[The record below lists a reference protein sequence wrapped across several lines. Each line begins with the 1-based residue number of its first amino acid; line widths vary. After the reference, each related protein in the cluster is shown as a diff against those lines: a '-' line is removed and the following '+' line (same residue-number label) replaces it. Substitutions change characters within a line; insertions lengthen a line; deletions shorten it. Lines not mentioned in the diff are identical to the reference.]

1 MNKRYPLS
9 KSEQGLYISSLNS
22 GDAYNLANTINLGKD
37 VSLEKVNKALNAVFE
52 AHPYLFTV
60 LSIDEEGNISKH
72 IESEEIKLKLEEVK
86 EVKIDSKPYELLEKH
101 LYRFKL
107 YKVGGEFVFYF
118 DFHHIIMDGSSIHI
132 FVTDFLAAL
141 EGKVLE
147 KEKVDA
153 NEYSLKEVEDLKS
166 KNYKDAKDYYE
177 KLVGGVETDSTPVED
192 KQDKDVAWGN
202 IRVPLKVTDKEVKEL
217 TKKLKIKTS
226 TFFLSTFSYLLSKIN
241 MENESLFI
249 TVHNGRDESV
259 AHSVGSYIKTY
270 PLYLNYEDED
280 KVSNYLLKTNKQVI
294 KSVKNNVYPFAD
306 MNKDLGVSAD
316 VLFAY
321 QGDYFYSGEYKGK
334 LLEVKPLLRKDGKEK
349 LSVELHRLEGKYIIW
364 VEYRADLYN
373 ESTIKH
379 IIKMFE
385 VVMKEFLKK
394 EKLIDINLVDEE
406 EEKLLDSFNK
416 TNFPYIEDGK
426 TLLDDFLDVVK
437 KHPNE
442 IAVVFKDKKYTYKE
456 VDEISTRIA
465 NELIRLGAK
474 KEKVVSIL
482 VKKSEYIALASLGVI
497 KSGAAYQPLD
507 PTYPKDR
514 LTFMVKDSSAI
525 ILIRDRDLNDL
536 VDDFKGKELFTDELL
551 SLKDNSEIKTRPS
564 PKDLFIMLY
573 TSGST
578 GVPKGVMLEHGNI
591 FSFVRYYRQEFN
603 LGVGCSNAA
612 YASYGFDADM
622 MDLYPS
628 LTSGATVYIIP
639 DEMRLNL
646 VELGEYY
653 NKNKITHAFMT
664 TQVGRQFASE
674 IEVKS
679 LKYFAVGG
687 EKLVPMDPPKGY
699 KFYNLYGPTEG
710 TVFCTLQLVDK
721 YYHRIPIGKCLSDY
735 KIYVLD
741 KNKKRLPV
749 LTSGELYI
757 SGPQVARGYLNREKE
772 NNEAFL
778 TNWFTKEEKFEK
790 LYKTGDIVRLLEDG
804 TIDFIGR
811 KDGQVKIRGFRVEL
825 SEVEK
830 VIRDYKDIKDATVKD
845 FTDPSGVKYIVAYV
859 VSDKKIN
866 VEDLNNFILEQKPP
880 YMVPAYTMQI
890 DKIPLNQNQKV
901 NKRALP
907 VPELKVEEM
916 IAPRNSDEQD
926 IFDILKSVL
935 GHDQFGVTN
944 DIFEVGLT
952 SVSSIRFTILLS
964 KKYNKSVDNGDLKAH
979 PTISSLAEFLANKEE
994 DKTYEVLDEYPLTKT
1009 QEGIFVECVSKANS
1023 TNYNIPYLFKLD
1035 KKMDLVKLKDAV
1047 AKAIDNHPYLK
1058 SILHMNDNG
1067 DILARRNNNPAKVEI
1082 IKKDIDIKSLVR
1094 PFAILDSTLYR
1105 VEIYEGKEN
1114 YLFLDFHHILC
1125 DGSSEAIIL
1134 GDIDKAYLGEELT
1147 PETYS
1152 GYEVALKE
1160 KDDLASDKLA
1170 KAKEYYNNVLK
1181 DVDGEYTLKKD
1192 LKVKEESKLKSID
1205 YELELDN
1212 ELVSKFVESNKLT
1225 NNALFNFAF
1234 AFTLSKFIYKDDS
1247 LYETIY
1253 NGRKSS
1259 KVMNSVSMFVKTLP
1273 VYIKY
1278 QEEDLVLSKVKEM
1291 QELLSG
1297 LEENDLY
1304 SFGDVASDYNLKAD
1318 IIFAY
1323 QGDNFN
1329 FDSIGG
1335 LKVTPILLES
1345 DTPKSDFGLDIF
1357 LENNKYRA
1365 HFEWDEAVYNDA
1377 TIDSF
1382 KRLYE
1387 LVLNELL
1394 AKKNIKDI
1402 NCLPEFDKKEYEK
1415 FNQTEVEIPKDITV
1429 NKLVEKQAKEKP
1441 DKVAVVAK
1449 NGKLTYK
1456 ELNENANKV
1465 ANKLLELGVK
1475 LADCVIM
1482 FMPRIKE
1489 AYVVRQGI
1497 VKSGGAFVPVD
1508 PKYPDD
1514 RVSYII
1520 TDSGSKL
1527 LISTK
1532 EIIEQKKDLI
1542 KATKVKA
1549 LAIEDILT
1557 SKEIKNPDV
1566 KIPQTSMAYVIYTSG
1581 STGRPKGVMIAH
1593 SNLLNYVLDGSNLAT
1608 IRYREIGDSCVSCS
1622 FASLS
1627 FDASL
1632 QEEFVPLTH
1641 GYTAVIASEEEIENP
1656 MLLAK
1661 TLKDNHVKMMF
1672 MTPSFVSNL
1681 LDIDVFVDALKGFEC
1696 LDMGAE
1702 AVPMELCNR
1711 LRSLGVKAK
1720 ILNGYGPTETTITA
1734 TYSLVED
1741 KYMTIGTPVANTK
1754 AYILDK
1760 HGHLL
1765 PTNAI
1770 GDLTLAGE
1778 SVGLG
1783 YLGMADKTKEAFIEV
1798 NGLRAYRSG
1807 DMARINSEGHVE
1819 FFGRLDNQVKLR
1831 GLRVELDE
1839 IERVLNS
1846 YESVT
1851 RSIILVK
1858 PSEEGDYLAA
1868 YFTASTKVDKDAL
1881 LEHMAKYLT
1890 PYMVPKVVMQL
1901 DKFPLTPNGKIDKKS
1916 LPEIEV
1922 KVEQKEVKSASNEL
1936 EEKLLSLF
1944 KKALNKNNVG
1954 VDDDFFELGGTSLS
1968 VSKVAMLALN
1978 MGLPI
1983 AYGDVFEYSTVLEL
1997 EKHINEVNGTPV
2009 SETPAKEEK
2018 AEAKASTELG
2028 SLSHNVVSEVN
2039 DVIADY
2045 KVKKVL
2051 LTGSTGFLGIH
2062 ILKELLDQKIET
2074 IALIRGGKLD
2084 PKDRLL
2090 GLLAYYFDSPL
2101 TEEVDKY
2108 VTIVDGDVTD
2118 ETLYDKL
2125 KDFDFNLI
2133 INSAAI
2139 VKHFANDDIIE
2150 RVNVG
2155 GVTNLIKIAKKKSVR
2170 LVQISTLSV
2179 AGENIDQKFA
2189 PSFRMKEDMLD
2200 FGQDVSNKYVH
2211 SKFDAEKA
2219 LLEAVDKDGLD
2230 GKIIR
2235 VGNLMS
2241 RQKDGEFQA
2250 NSITNGFMRDL
2261 KGYATLHKFPV
2272 NSMDVEVDFSPID
2285 EVAKTIL
2292 LLSKTPSKFTVFH
2305 SANSHMVQMGDIIY
2319 VLNELGF
2326 EIEVVSDD
2334 DFVKSMKE
2342 MMLDESKSMLVSS
2355 LISYSSSDMH
2365 THSFILSDNE
2375 FTNKSLYHL
2384 GYKWPITD
2392 YQYLKNAIESL
2403 DTLGFFERTDL

>member
-1 MNKRYPLS
+1 MNKFYPLS
-9 KSEQGLYISSLNS
+9 KSEQGLYISSLSS
-22 GDAYNLANTINLGKD
+22 GDAYNLAHTVNLGKD
-37 VSLEKVNKALNAVFE
+37 VTLKKVSDALKKVCD
-52 AHPYLFTV
+52 AHPYIFTI
-60 LSIDEEGNISKH
+60 LSIDESGNIVKH
-72 IESEEIKLKLEEVK
+72 IEKEEIKLELEEVK
-86 EVKIDSKPYELLEKH
+86 VVKITSLPYELLNKH
-101 LYRFKL
+101 LYRYKL
-107 YKVGGEFVFYF
+107 YKVKDEYIFYF

-132 FVTDFLAAL
+132 FINDFFAAL
-141 EGKVLE
+141 EN
-147 KEKVDA
+147 KELTKEESDA
-153 NEYSLKEVEDLKS
+153 NDFSEREAKSLKS
-166 KNYKDAKDYYE
+166 KQYQEAKEYYE
-177 KLVGGVETDSTPVED
+177 KLVGGIETDSTPVED
-192 KQDKDVAWGN
+192 KQDKEVSYAN
-202 IRVPLKVTDKEVKEL
+202 IRKEIKITDKEVKSL

-226 TFFLSTFSYLLSKIN
+226 SFFLSAFSYLLSKIN
-241 MENESLFI
+241 MENESLFL
-249 TVHNGRDESV
+249 TVNNGRDESV
-259 AHSVGSYIKTY
+259 NHSFGSYVKTY
-270 PLYLNYEDED
+270 PLYLNYQDED
-280 KVSNYLLKTNKQVI
+280 KISDYLKKTNDEVI
-294 KSVKNNVYPFAD
+294 ENVKHNTYPFTD

-321 QGDYFYSGEYKGK
+321 QGDYFYSGTYQNKDI
-334 LLEVKPLLRKDGKEK
+334 EVTPLSRKDGKEK
-349 LSVELHRLEGKYIIW
+349 LSIELHRLGEKYLIW
-364 VEYRADLYN
+364 VEYRSDLYLEN
-373 ESTIKH
+373 TINH
-379 IIKMFE
+379 LIKE
-385 VVMKEFLKK
+385 YEIVLSEFLKK
-394 EKLIDINLVDEE
+394 EKMIDIDLLDKEE
-406 EEKLLDSFNK
+406 IKLLDSFNK
-416 TNFPYIEDGK
+416 TNFPYIEENK
-426 TLLDDFLDVVK
+426 TILDDFLEVVK

-442 IAVVFKDKKYTYKE
+442 VAVVFKDKKYTYKE
-456 VDEISTRIA
+456 VDQISTRIA

-482 VKKSEYIALASLGVI
+482 TKKSEYIVLASLGVI

-507 PTYPKDR
+507 PSYPKDR

-525 ILIRDRDLNDL
+525 ILIREKELDDL
-536 VDDFKGKELFTDELL
+536 VDDFKGHTIFTEDLL
-551 SLKDNSEIKTRPS
+551 SLKDDREIKTRPS

-591 FSFVRYYRQEFN
+591 FSFCRYYRQEFN
-603 LGVGCSNAA
+603 LGVGSRNAA

-653 NKNKITHAFMT
+653 NQNKITHAFMT
-664 TQVGRQFASE
+664 TQVGRQFISE

-679 LKYFAVGG
+679 LKYFMVGG
-687 EKLVPMDPPKGY
+687 EKLVPMDPPKGV
-699 KFYNLYGPTEG
+699 KFFNLYGPTEG
-710 TVFCTLQLVDK
+710 TVFCTAQEVK
-721 YYHRIPIGKCLSDY
+721 ENYHRIPIGKCLTDY

-741 KNKKRLPV
+741 KNKKRLPI

-772 NNEAFL
+772 NKEAFL
-778 TNWFTKEEKFEK
+778 TNFIDKEEKFER

-830 VIRDYKDIKDATVKD
+830 VIRDYPNIKDATVKD

-859 VSDKKIN
+859 VSDKKID
-866 VEDLNNFILEQKPP
+866 VESLNSFILERKPP

-907 VPELKVEEM
+907 VPELKVEEI
-916 IAPRNSDEQD
+916 IAPRNKDEQE
-926 IFDILKSVL
+926 IFDILKDIL

-964 KKYNKSVDNGDLKAH
+964 KKYDKSVDNADLKEN
-979 PTISSLAEFLANKEE
+979 PTIASLASFLANKEE
-994 DKTYEVLDEYPLTKT
+994 EKTYEIREEYPLSKT
-1009 QEGIFVECVSKANS
+1009 QEGIFVECVSKVNS

-1035 KKMDLVKLKDAV
+1035 KKIDLNKLKEAV
-1047 AKAIDNHPYLK
+1047 EKAIDNHPYLK
-1058 SILHMNDNG
+1058 SILYMNDNG
-1067 DILARRNNNPAKVEI
+1067 DILAKRNKEKAKVEL
-1082 IKKDIDIKSLVR
+1082 IKEEIDIKKLVR
-1094 PFAILDSTLYR
+1094 PFSILNSILYR
-1105 VEIYEGKEN
+1105 VEIYEGKDN

-1134 GDIDKAYLGEELT
+1134 EDINKAYLGEELT
-1147 PETYS
+1147 SESFT

-1160 KDDLASDKLA
+1160 KEDLASDKLE
-1170 KAKEYYNNVLK
+1170 KAKTFYNNVLK
-1181 DVDGEYTLKKD
+1181 DVDGEYVLKKD
-1192 LKVKEESKLKSID
+1192 LKVLDESKLESVD
-1205 YELELDN
+1205 VTLSLDN
-1212 ELVSKFVESNKLT
+1212 EKVKEFINKNKLT

-1234 AFTLSKFIYKDDS
+1234 AFSLSKFIYKEEA

-1259 KVMNSVSMFVKTLP
+1259 KVMNTVSMLVKTLP
-1273 VYIKY
+1273 VFIKY
-1278 QEEDLVLSKVKEM
+1278 NDEESVLNKLNEM
-1291 QELLSG
+1291 KELLSN
-1297 LEENDLY
+1297 LEENDIY
-1304 SFGDVASDYNLKAD
+1304 SFGDIANDYNLKAN

-1329 FDSIGG
+1329 FEKIGG
-1335 LKVTPILLES
+1335 YKVTPILMES
-1345 DTPKSDFGLDIF
+1345 ETPKSDFGLDIF
-1357 LENNKYRA
+1357 LEDNKYRA
-1365 HFEWDEAVYNDA
+1365 HYEWDTSIYNKE

-1382 KRLYE
+1382 NRLYE

-1394 AKKNIKDI
+1394 TKKSVGEINTLPTYDEEFLKKN
-1402 NCLPEFDKKEYEK
+1402 NA
-1415 FNQTEVEIPKDITV
+1415 TEVEVENKTV
-1429 NKLVEKQAKEKP
+1429 NILLEEQVNKHPNKI
-1441 DKVAVVAK
+1441 AVIAK
-1449 NGKLTYK
+1449 NGKLTYQ
-1456 ELNENANKV
+1456 ELNSGANKV
-1465 ANKLLELGVK
+1465 AHSLLDNEVK
-1475 LADCVIM
+1475 LGECVIM

-1489 AYVVRQGI
+1489 AYIVRQGI

-1520 TDSGSKL
+1520 SNSGSKY

-1532 EIIEQKKDLI
+1532 DIIKEKQALI
-1542 KATKVKA
+1542 KEAKVKA
-1549 LAIEDILT
+1549 LAIEDILEN
-1557 SKEIKNPDV
+1557 KNDKNPNV
-1566 KIPQTSMAYVIYTSG
+1566 KIPLSSLAYVIYTSG

-1593 SNLLNYVLDGSNLAT
+1593 KNLANYVSDGSNLAT
-1608 IRYREIGDSCVSCS
+1608 HAYRDIGEECVSCS

-1632 QEEFVPLTH
+1632 QEEFIPLTH

-1661 TLKDNHVKMMF
+1661 TLKENKVKFMF

-1681 LDIDVFVDALKGFEC
+1681 LDIDVFVEALKGFKY

-1711 LRSLGVKAK
+1711 LRNLGVNAN

-1734 TYSLVED
+1734 TYSLVKD
-1741 KYMTIGTPVANTK
+1741 KYMTIGKPVANTK
-1754 AYILDK
+1754 TYILDK
-1760 HGHLL
+1760 KGHLL

-1770 GDLTLAGE
+1770 GDLTIAGE

-1783 YLGMADKTKEAFIEV
+1783 YLGMIEKTKEVFIEI
-1798 NGLRAYRSG
+1798 NGIKAYRSG
-1807 DMARINSEGHVE
+1807 DMARINSEGNIE

-1846 YESVT
+1846 YKSVT

-1858 PSEEGDYLAA
+1858 QSQVEGDYLAA
-1868 YFTASTKVDKDAL
+1868 YFTASTQVDKDDL
-1881 LEHMAKYLT
+1881 LNHMSKYLT

-1916 LPEIEV
+1916 LPEIEM
-1922 KVEQKEVKSASNEL
+1922 KVEHKEVKKANNEL

-1944 KKALNKNNVG
+1944 KKALGKEEVG
-1954 VDDDFFELGGTSLS
+1954 VDDDFFEMGGTSLS

-1983 AYGDVFEYSTVLEL
+1983 AYGDVFDHSTVLEL
-1997 EKHINEVNGTPV
+1997 EEYIASISGGKV
-2009 SETPAKEEK
+2009 ETKEEKKEEK
-2018 AEAKASTELG
+2018 AELS

-2039 DVIADY
+2039 DIKIDFE
-2045 KVKKVL
+2045 VKKVL

-2062 ILKELLDQKIET
+2062 ILKELLDQKVKVV
-2074 IALIRGGKLD
+2074 ALIRGGKLNA
-2084 PKDRLL
+2084 KDRLL

-2101 TEEVDKY
+2101 IDEVNEY
-2108 VTIVDGDVTD
+2108 VEIVDGDVTD
-2118 ETLYDKL
+2118 ESLYEKL
-2125 KDFDFNLI
+2125 KDYDFNLI

-2139 VKHFANDDIIE
+2139 VKHFANSDIIE
-2150 RVNVG
+2150 QVNVG
-2155 GVTNLIKIAKKKSVR
+2155 GVKNLINIAEKKGAR
-2170 LVQISTLSV
+2170 LIQISTLSV
-2179 AGENIDQKFA
+2179 AGENIDEKFA

-2219 LLEAVDKDGLD
+2219 LLTAVDEGKLD

-2261 KGYATLHKFPV
+2261 KGYATLKKYPV

-2285 EVAKTIL
+2285 EVAKTIIL
-2292 LLSKTPSKFTVFH
+2292 LAKTPSKFTVFH
-2305 SANSHMVQMGDIIY
+2305 SANSHMVQMGDIIA

-2326 EIEVVSDD
+2326 GIEVTPDD
-2334 DFVKSMKE
+2334 EFLASMKE

-2392 YQYLKNAIESL
+2392 YSYLKNAIESL
-2403 DTLGFFERTDL
+2403 ETLGFFERTDI

>member
-1 MNKRYPLS
+1 M
-9 KSEQGLYISSLNS
+9 
-22 GDAYNLANTINLGKD
+22 
-37 VSLEKVNKALNAVFE
+37 
-52 AHPYLFTV
+52 
-60 LSIDEEGNISKH
+60 
-72 IESEEIKLKLEEVK
+72 
-86 EVKIDSKPYELLEKH
+86 
-101 LYRFKL
+101 
-107 YKVGGEFVFYF
+107 
-118 DFHHIIMDGSSIHI
+118 
-132 FVTDFLAAL
+132 
-141 EGKVLE
+141 
-147 KEKVDA
+147 
-153 NEYSLKEVEDLKS
+153 
-166 KNYKDAKDYYE
+166 
-177 KLVGGVETDSTPVED
+177 
-192 KQDKDVAWGN
+192 
-202 IRVPLKVTDKEVKEL
+202 
-217 TKKLKIKTS
+217 
-226 TFFLSTFSYLLSKIN
+226 
-241 MENESLFI
+241 
-249 TVHNGRDESV
+249 
-259 AHSVGSYIKTY
+259 
-270 PLYLNYEDED
+270 
-280 KVSNYLLKTNKQVI
+280 
-294 KSVKNNVYPFAD
+294 
-306 MNKDLGVSAD
+306 
-316 VLFAY
+316 
-321 QGDYFYSGEYKGK
+321 
-334 LLEVKPLLRKDGKEK
+334 
-349 LSVELHRLEGKYIIW
+349 
-364 VEYRADLYN
+364 
-373 ESTIKH
+373 
-379 IIKMFE
+379 
-385 VVMKEFLKK
+385 
-394 EKLIDINLVDEE
+394 
-406 EEKLLDSFNK
+406 
-416 TNFPYIEDGK
+416 
-426 TLLDDFLDVVK
+426 DDFLDVVK
-437 KHPNE
+437 KYPDE
-442 IAVVFKDKKYTYKE
+442 VAVVFKDKKFTYKE
-456 VDEISTRIA
+456 VDQISTRIA

-482 VKKSEYIALASLGVI
+482 AKKSEYIVLASLGVI

-507 PTYPKDR
+507 PSYPKDR
-514 LTFMVKDSSAI
+514 LSFMVKDSSAI
-525 ILIRDRDLNDL
+525 ILIRDKELDDL
-536 VDDFKGKELFTDELL
+536 VENFNGEVVFTEDLL
-551 SLKDNSEIKTRPS
+551 SLKDDSEIKTRPS
-564 PKDLFIMLY
+564 PEDLFIMLY

-591 FSFVRYYRQEFN
+591 FAFCRYYRQKFN
-603 LGVGCSNAA
+603 FGVGSRNAA

-622 MDLYPS
+622 MDLYPT

-653 NKNKITHAFMT
+653 NENKITHAFMT
-664 TQVGRQFASE
+664 TQVGRQFISE

-679 LKYFAVGG
+679 LKYFMVGG
-687 EKLVPMDPPKGY
+687 EKLVPMDPPKGV
-699 KFYNLYGPTEG
+699 KFYNIYGPTEG
-710 TVFCTLQLVDK
+710 TVFCTEQKVEK
-721 YYHRIPIGKCLSDY
+721 YYHRIPIGKCLTDY

-741 KNKKRLPV
+741 KNKKRLPI

-778 TNWFTKEEKFEK
+778 KNWFTKEEKFQRI
-790 LYKTGDIVRLLEDG
+790 YKTGDIVRLLEDG

-830 VIRDYKDIKDATVKD
+830 VIRDFPGIKDATVKD
-845 FTDPSGVKYIVAYV
+845 FTDPSGVKFIVAYV
-859 VSDKKIN
+859 VSDSTVN
-866 VEDLNNFILEQKPP
+866 VEELNNFILERKPP

-890 DKIPLNQNQKV
+890 EKIPLNQNQKV

-907 VPELKVEEM
+907 VPELKVEEKVL
-916 IAPRNSDEQD
+916 PRNDDEQD
-926 IFDILKSVL
+926 IYNILKDIL

-944 DIFEVGLT
+944 DMFDVGLT

-964 KKYNKSVDNGDLKAH
+964 KKYNKSVDNGDLKSH
-979 PTISSLAEFLANKEE
+979 PTIASLAEFLSNKEE
-994 DKTYEVLDEYPLTKT
+994 DKSYEVLDEYPLTKT
-1009 QEGIFVECVSKANS
+1009 QEGIFVECVSKVNS

-1035 KKMDLVKLKDAV
+1035 KKMDLTKLKEAV
-1047 AKAIDNHPYLK
+1047 SKAIDNHPYLK
-1058 SILHMNDNG
+1058 SILYMNDNG
-1067 DILARRNNNPAKVEI
+1067 DILAKRNNEPAKVDI
-1082 IKKDIDIKSLVR
+1082 LKKEIDIKSLVR
-1094 PFAILDSTLYR
+1094 PFSILNSTLYR

-1160 KDDLASDKLA
+1160 KDDLASDKLEKA
-1170 KAKEYYNNVLK
+1170 KAFYQEVLK
-1181 DVDGEYTLKKD
+1181 DVDGEFTLKKD

-1205 YELELDN
+1205 FELELNDKSVQEYVN
-1212 ELVSKFVESNKLT
+1212 KNKLT

-1234 AFTLSKFIYKDDS
+1234 AFTLSKFIYKDDC

-1259 KVMNSVSMFVKTLP
+1259 KVMNTVSMLVKTLP

-1278 QEEDLVLSKVKEM
+1278 NEEDSILNKVNEM
-1291 QELLSG
+1291 KNLLSD

-1304 SFGDVASDYNLKAD
+1304 SFGDIASDYNLKAD
-1318 IIFAY
+1318 VIFAY

-1329 FDSIGG
+1329 FEEIGG
-1335 LKVTPILLES
+1335 HKVTPVLLES
-1345 DTPKSDFGLDIF
+1345 ETPKSDFGLDVF
-1357 LENNKYRA
+1357 LENGKYRA
-1365 HFEWDEAVYNDA
+1365 HFEWDEAVYNDE
-1377 TIDSF
+1377 TINSF

-1394 AKKNIKDI
+1394 VKNNIKDI
-1402 NCLPEFDKKEYEK
+1402 NCLSKYDEELYQK
-1415 FNQTEVEIPKDITV
+1415 FNQTEVKLPDITV
-1429 NKLVEKQAKEKP
+1429 NKLLESQAESKP
-1441 DKVAVVAK
+1441 NKVAVIAK

-1456 ELNENANKV
+1456 ELNESANKV
-1465 ANKLLELGVK
+1465 AHTLLDSGVK

-1514 RVSYII
+1514 RVNYII
-1520 TDSGSKL
+1520 TNSGSKF
-1527 LISTK
+1527 LISTR
-1532 EIIEQKKDLI
+1532 EIIEQKKELI
-1542 KATKVKA
+1542 KSTKVMA
-1549 LAIEDILT
+1549 LAIEDILD
-1557 SKEIKNPDV
+1557 SKKVNNPNV
-1566 KIPQTSMAYVIYTSG
+1566 NIPLTSMAYVIYTSG
-1581 STGRPKGVMIAH
+1581 STGRPKGVMISH
-1593 SNLLNYVLDGSNLAT
+1593 RNLVNYVSDGSNLAT
-1608 IRYREIGDSCVSCS
+1608 LYYREIGEECVSCS

-1641 GYTAVIASEEEIENP
+1641 GYTVVIASEEEIENP

-1661 TLKDNHVKMMF
+1661 TLIDNKVKYMF

-1681 LDIDVFVDALKGFEC
+1681 LDIDTFVAALKGFAY

-1711 LRSLGVKAK
+1711 LRSLGVNAN
-1720 ILNGYGPTETTITA
+1720 ILNGYGPTETTVTA
-1734 TYSLVED
+1734 TYGLVKD
-1741 KYMTIGTPVANTK
+1741 QYMTIGKPVGNTK
-1754 AYILDK
+1754 VYSLDK
-1760 HGHLL
+1760 HGHIL
-1765 PTNAI
+1765 PINAI
-1770 GDLTLAGE
+1770 GDLTIAGE

-1783 YLGMADKTKEAFIEV
+1783 YLAMPEKTKESFITV
-1798 NGLRAYRSG
+1798 NGDRAYRSG
-1807 DMARINSEGHVE
+1807 DMARINSEGNVE

-1846 YESVT
+1846 YPSVT

-1858 PSEEGDYLAA
+1858 QSAVEGDYLAA
-1868 YFTASTKVDKDAL
+1868 YFTASTSVDKDEL
-1881 LEHMAKYLT
+1881 LTHMAKYLT

-1922 KVEQKEVKSASNEL
+1922 KEEHKEIKAASNEL

-1944 KKALNKNNVG
+1944 KKALGKDNVG

-1983 AYGDVFEYSTVLEL
+1983 AYGDVFDHSTVLSL
-1997 EKHINEVNGTPV
+1997 EEYIN
-2009 SETPAKEEK
+2009 
-2018 AEAKASTELG
+2018 
-2028 SLSHNVVSEVN
+2028 SLSNDNAPVVSEKKEEADLSSLAHNIVDEVN
-2039 DVIADY
+2039 DIKVDFD
-2045 KVKKVL
+2045 VKKVL

-2062 ILKELLDQKIET
+2062 ILKELMDQHVDVV
-2074 IALIRGGKLD
+2074 ALIRGGKLN

-2101 TEEVDKY
+2101 DEMVEKY

-2125 KDFDFNLI
+2125 KDYDFNLI

-2139 VKHFANDDIIE
+2139 VKHFANSDIIE

-2155 GVTNLIKIAKKKSVR
+2155 GVKNLIEIAKKKEAR

-2179 AGENIDQKFA
+2179 AGENIDEKFPA
-2189 PSFRMKEDMLD
+2189 SFRMKEDMLD

-2219 LLEAVDKDGLD
+2219 LLEAVEKDGLD
-2230 GKIIR
+2230 GKVVR

-2241 RQKDGEFQA
+2241 RQSDGEFQA

-2292 LLSKTPSKFTVFH
+2292 LLAKTPKKFTVFH

-2326 EIEVVSDD
+2326 NIEVVSDD
-2334 DFVKSMKE
+2334 DFSKSMKE
-2342 MMLDESKSMLVSS
+2342 MMMDESKSMLVSS

-2375 FTNKSLYHL
+2375 FSNKSLYHL

-2392 YQYLKNAIESL
+2392 YDYLKNAIVSL
-2403 DTLGFFERTDL
+2403 ATLDFFNRTDV

>member
-1 MNKRYPLS
+1 MSKYYPLS
-9 KSEQGLYISSLNS
+9 NSEQGLYISSLTS
-22 GDAYNLANTINLGKD
+22 GDAYNLANTVNLGKD
-37 VSLEKVNKALNAVFE
+37 VNLKEVNDALIKVFN

-60 LSIDEEGNISKH
+60 LSIDDDGNIVKH
-72 IESEEIKLKLEEVK
+72 IEQEDIKVDLEEVK
-86 EVKIDSKPYELLEKH
+86 ELSIESKPYELLNNH

-107 YKVGGEFVFYF
+107 YKVKDEFIFYF
-118 DFHHIIMDGSSIHI
+118 DFHHILMDGSSLHI
-132 FVTDFLAAL
+132 FIDDFFKAL
-141 EGKVLE
+141 EGKELE
-147 KEKVDA
+147 VEKFDA
-153 NEYSLKEVEDLKS
+153 NENAIKEQKELKS
-166 KNYKDAKDYYE
+166 KKYLEAKDYYE
-177 KLVGGVETDSTPVED
+177 RLVGGVETDSTPVED
-192 KQDKDVAWGN
+192 KLDSEVSYGN
-202 IRVPLKVTDKEVKEL
+202 IRTPLLITDEEVKEL
-217 TKKLKIKTS
+217 TKKIGIKTS
-226 TFFLSTFSYLLSKIN
+226 SFFLSTFSYLLSKIN
-241 MENESLFI
+241 IENESLFL
-249 TVHNGRDESV
+249 TVHNGRDASLL
-259 AHSVGSYIKTY
+259 HSVGSYVKTY
-270 PLYLNYEDED
+270 PLYLTYQDED
-280 KVSNYLLKTNKQVI
+280 KISDYLLKTNDQVI
-294 KSVKNNVYPFAD
+294 NNVKNNVYPFSD
-306 MNKDLGVSAD
+306 MNKDLGLSAD

-321 QGDYFYSGEYKGK
+321 QGDYFYSGNYKGELK
-334 LLEVKPLLRKDGKEK
+334 EVTPLLRKDGKEK
-349 LSVELHRLEGKYIIW
+349 LSVELHKMKNNYVIW
-364 VEYRADLYN
+364 VEYRSDLYN
-373 ESTIKH
+373 ESTMNH
-379 IIKMFE
+379 LIKMYNT
-385 VVMKEFLKK
+385 VLKEFLKK
-394 EKLIDINLVDEE
+394 DRLIDIDLLDESE
-406 EEKLLDSFNK
+406 TKLLDSFNN
-416 TNFPYIEDGK
+416 TNFPYVEEGK
-426 TLLDDFLDVVK
+426 TILDDFLEVVK
-437 KHPNE
+437 KYPNE
-442 IAVVFKDKKYTYKE
+442 VAVVFKDKKYTYKE

-465 NELIRLGAK
+465 NELIKLGAK

-482 VKKSEYIALASLGVI
+482 VKKSEYIVLASLGVI

-507 PTYPKDR
+507 PSYPKDR
-514 LTFMVKDSSAI
+514 LSFMVKDASAI
-525 ILIRDRDLNDL
+525 ILIRDKELDDLI
-536 VDDFKGKELFTDELL
+536 DDFNGKELLTEDLL
-551 SLKDNSEIKTRPS
+551 SLEDNSEIKTRPS

-578 GVPKGVMLEHGNI
+578 GIPKGVMLEHGNI
-591 FSFVRYYRQEFN
+591 FAFCRYYRQEFD
-603 LGVGCSNAA
+603 LKVGCRNAA

-653 NKNKITHAFMT
+653 NENQITHAFMT

-679 LKYFAVGG
+679 LKYFMVGG
-687 EKLVPMDPPKGY
+687 EKLVPMDPPKDY
-699 KFYNLYGPTEG
+699 KFYNIYGPTEG
-710 TVFCTLQLVDK
+710 TVFCTEQLVDK
-721 YYHRIPIGKCLSDY
+721 YYHRIPIGKCLTDY

-741 KNKKRLPV
+741 KNKKRLPI

-772 NNEAFL
+772 NKEAFL
-778 TNWFTKEEKFEK
+778 TNWFTDEEKFTR

-830 VIRDYKDIKDATVKD
+830 VIRDYPGIKDATVKD

-859 VSDKKIN
+859 VSGSKID
-866 VEDLNNFILEQKPP
+866 VESLNNFILERKPP

-907 VPELKVEEM
+907 APEIKVEEKVL
-916 IAPRNSDEQD
+916 PRNEDEQE
-926 IFDILKSVL
+926 IYDILKGIL
-935 GHDQFGVTN
+935 GHDQFGVTS
-944 DIFEVGLT
+944 DMFDVGLT

-964 KKYNKSVDNGDLKAH
+964 KKYDKSVENEDLKSH
-979 PTISSLAEFLANKEE
+979 PTIASLASFLANKEE
-994 DKTYEVLDEYPLTKT
+994 DKTYEVLEEYPLTKT

-1035 KKMDLVKLKDAV
+1035 KKIDLTKLKEAV
-1047 AKAIDNHPYLK
+1047 IKAIDNHPYLK
-1058 SILHMNDNG
+1058 SILYMNDNG
-1067 DILARRNNNPAKVEI
+1067 DILAKRNNETAKVDIFQKE
-1082 IKKDIDIKSLVR
+1082 IDISTLVR
-1094 PFAILDSTLYR
+1094 PFSILNSSLYR
-1105 VEIYEGKEN
+1105 VEIYEGKDN

-1134 GDIDKAYLGEELT
+1134 NDINKAYSSEELT
-1147 PETYS
+1147 PESFS

-1160 KDDLASDKLA
+1160 KEDLSSDKLA
-1170 KAKEYYNNVLK
+1170 KAKAFYQEVLK
-1181 DVDGEYTLKKD
+1181 DIDGEFVLKKD
-1192 LKVKEESKLKSID
+1192 LKVNEVSKLKSID
-1205 YELELDN
+1205 YSLSLDN
-1212 ELVSKFVESNKLT
+1212 ELVKKFIEGNKLT

-1234 AFTLSKFIYKDDS
+1234 AFTLSKFIYKDDC

-1259 KVMNSVSMFVKTLP
+1259 KLMNTVSMLVKTLP

-1278 QEEDLVLSKVKEM
+1278 QEDDLVINKVKEM
-1291 QELLSG
+1291 KDLLLG

-1304 SFGDVASDYNLKAD
+1304 SFGDIANDYNLKAD
-1318 IIFAY
+1318 VIFAY

-1329 FDSIGG
+1329 FDEIGG
-1335 LKVTPILLES
+1335 YKVSPILLES
-1345 DTPKSDFGLDIF
+1345 ETPKSDFGLDIF
-1357 LENNKYRA
+1357 LENGVYRA
-1365 HFEWDEAVYNDA
+1365 HYEWDEAIYNES
-1377 TIDSF
+1377 TISAF
-1382 KRLYE
+1382 NRLFE

-1394 AKKNIKDI
+1394 VKKNIKDI
-1402 NCLPEFDKKEYEK
+1402 NCLPKFDEELYEK
-1415 FNQTEVEIPKDITV
+1415 FNQTEVELPLLTV
-1429 NKLVEKQAKEKP
+1429 NKLLEGHALNKP
-1441 DKVAVVAK
+1441 NKVAVVAK
-1449 NGKLTYK
+1449 NGQLTYE
-1456 ELNENANKV
+1456 ELNNNANKV
-1465 ANKLLELGVK
+1465 AHALNELKVK
-1475 LADCVIM
+1475 LGECIIM
-1482 FMPRIKE
+1482 LMPRVKE

-1520 TDSGSKL
+1520 TNSGSKV
-1527 LISTK
+1527 LISTRDIINEKK
-1532 EIIEQKKDLI
+1532 ELIEG
-1542 KATKVKA
+1542 TKVKA
-1549 LAIEDILT
+1549 LAIEDILE
-1557 SKEIKNPDV
+1557 SDKVSNLNID
-1566 KIPQTSMAYVIYTSG
+1566 IPQSSLAYVIYTSG
-1581 STGRPKGVMIAH
+1581 STGRPKGVMISH
-1593 SNLLNYVLDGSNLAT
+1593 RNLLNYVLDGSNLAT
-1608 IRYREIGDSCVSCS
+1608 IHYRDIGDDCVSCS

-1632 QEEFVPLTH
+1632 QEEFIPLTH

-1661 TLKDNHVKMMF
+1661 TLKANNVKYMF

-1681 LDIDVFVDALKGFEC
+1681 LDIDVFVDALKGFKY

-1711 LRSLGVKAK
+1711 LRNLGVNAN

-1734 TYSLVED
+1734 TYSLVKD

-1760 HGHLL
+1760 HAHIL
-1765 PTNAI
+1765 PINAI
-1770 GDLTLAGE
+1770 GDLTIAGE

-1783 YLGMADKTKEAFIEV
+1783 YLAMEEKTKESFIEV
-1798 NGLRAYRSG
+1798 NGLKAYRSG
-1807 DMARINSEGHVE
+1807 DMARINNEGNIE

-1846 YESVT
+1846 YPGVT

-1858 PSEEGDYLAA
+1858 SSAVEGDYLAA
-1868 YFTASTKVDKDAL
+1868 YFTATSSVDKDEL
-1881 LEHMAKYLT
+1881 LTHMAKYLT

-1922 KVEQKEVKSASNEL
+1922 VSEQKEVKAASNEL

-1944 KKALNKNNVG
+1944 KKALGKDNIG

-1997 EKHINEVNGTPV
+1997 EEHIN
-2009 SETPAKEEK
+2009 
-2018 AEAKASTELG
+2018 
-2028 SLSHNVVSEVN
+2028 SLSSESGASISEEQDEVELSSLAHNVVNEVN
-2039 DVIADY
+2039 DVKIDFEI
-2045 KVKKVL
+2045 KKVL
-2051 LTGSTGFLGIH
+2051 LTGATGFLGIH
-2062 ILKELLDQKIET
+2062 ILKELLDQNIKVV
-2074 IALIRGGKLD
+2074 ALIRGGNLD
-2084 PKDRLL
+2084 PKLRLF
-2090 GLLAYYFDSPL
+2090 GLLTYYFDSPL
-2101 TEEVDKY
+2101 TEQVEEL
-2108 VTIVDGDVTD
+2108 VTIIDGDVTD
-2118 ETLYDKL
+2118 DTLYDKL
-2125 KDFDFNLI
+2125 KDEDFNLI

-2139 VKHFANDDIIE
+2139 VKHFANNDIIE

-2155 GVTNLIKIAKKKSVR
+2155 GVKNLIEIAKKKSSR

-2179 AGENIDQKFA
+2179 AGENIDDKF
-2189 PSFRMKEDMLD
+2189 PSSFRMKENMLD

-2211 SKFDAEKA
+2211 SKFDAEQA
-2219 LLEAVDKDGLD
+2219 VLEAVDKDGLD
-2230 GKIIR
+2230 GKIVR

-2285 EVAKTIL
+2285 EVAKTII
-2292 LLSKTPSKFTVFH
+2292 LLSQTPSKFTVFH

-2326 EIEVVSDD
+2326 DIEVVSDEE
-2334 DFVKSMKE
+2334 FITSMKE

-2365 THSFILSDNE
+2365 THSFILTDNE

-2384 GYKWPITD
+2384 EYKWPITD
-2392 YQYLKNAIESL
+2392 YNYLRNAIESL
-2403 DTLGFFERTDL
+2403 ATLEFFTRTDV

>member
-1 MNKRYPLS
+1 MSKYYPLS
-9 KSEQGLYISSLNS
+9 SSEQVLYISSLTT
-22 GDAYNLANTINLGKD
+22 GDAYNLANTVNLGKD
-37 VSLEKVNKALNAVFE
+37 VSLAQVNSALASVFE
-52 AHPYLFTV
+52 AHPYLFTI
-60 LSIDEEGNISKH
+60 LSIDEDGNIVKH
-72 IESEEIKLKLEEVK
+72 IEKEDIKVELEEVK
-86 EVKIDSKPYELLEKH
+86 ELNIDSKPYELLNSH

-107 YKVGGEFVFYF
+107 YKVKDEYIFYF
-118 DFHHIIMDGSSIHI
+118 DFHHVLMDGSSLKI
-132 FVTDFLAAL
+132 FIDDFFMAL
-141 EGKVLE
+141 EGKKLQ
-147 KEKVDA
+147 KEVSDA
-153 NEYSLKEVEDLKS
+153 NEFSLQEKEDMRSS
-166 KNYKDAKDYYE
+166 KYQSSKEYYE
-177 KLVGGVETDSTPVED
+177 RLVGGVETDSTPVED
-192 KQDKDVAWGN
+192 KADAEVSYDN
-202 IRVPLKVTDKEVKEL
+202 IRVPLAITDQEVKQL
-217 TKKLKIKTS
+217 TKKLGIKTS
-226 TFFLSTFSYLLSKIN
+226 SFFLGTFSYLLSKIN
-241 MENESLFI
+241 MENEALFL

-259 AHSVGSYIKTY
+259 RHSVGSYVKTY
-270 PLYLNYEDED
+270 PLYISYQDED
-280 KVSNYLLKTNKQVI
+280 KIADYLLKTNQQVI
-294 KSVKNNVYPFAD
+294 DNVNNNTYPFAD
-306 MNKDLGVSAD
+306 MNKDLGLSAD

-321 QGDYFYSGEYKGK
+321 QGDYFYSGNYNGQ
-334 LLEVKPLLRKDGKEK
+334 LLEVTPLLRKDGKEK
-349 LSVELHRLEGKYIIW
+349 LSIELHRKQNNYVIW
-364 VEYRADLYN
+364 VEYRSDLYL
-373 ESTIKH
+373 ESTMKHLIK
-379 IIKMFE
+379 
-385 VVMKEFLKK
+385 VYNTVLSEFLKK
-394 EKLIDINLVDEE
+394 EKMIDID
-406 EEKLLDSFNK
+406 LLDKEETELLESFNQ
-416 TNFPYIEDGK
+416 TNFPYIEENK
-426 TLLDDFLDVVK
+426 TILDDFLDVVK
-437 KHPNE
+437 KHPDE
-442 IAVVFKDKKYTYKE
+442 IAVVFKDKKFTYRE

-482 VKKSEYIALASLGVI
+482 AKKSEYIVLASLGVI

-507 PTYPKDR
+507 PSYPKDR

-525 ILIRDRDLNDL
+525 ALIRDKELDDL
-536 VDDFKGKELFTDELL
+536 VDDFNGHMLFTEDLL

-578 GVPKGVMLEHGNI
+578 GIPKGVMLEHGNI
-591 FSFVRYYRQEFN
+591 FAFCRYYRNEFKF
-603 LGVGCSNAA
+603 GVGCRNAA

-622 MDLYPS
+622 MDLYPT

-646 VELGEYY
+646 VELGQYY
-653 NKNKITHAFMT
+653 SDNKITHAFMT

-679 LKYFAVGG
+679 LQYFMVGG

-699 KFYNLYGPTEG
+699 DFYNLYGPTEG
-710 TVFCTLQLVDK
+710 TVFCTAQKVDQH
-721 YYHRIPIGKCLSDY
+721 YHRIPIGKCLTDY

-772 NNEAFL
+772 NKEAFL
-778 TNWFTKEEKFEK
+778 TNWFTKDEKFQR

-830 VIRDYKDIKDATVKD
+830 VIRDYPNIKDATVKD
-845 FTDPSGVKYIVAYV
+845 FTDPSGVKFIVAYV
-859 VSDKKIN
+859 VSNEKID
-866 VEDLNNFILEQKPP
+866 VESLNNFILERKPP

-907 VPELKVEEM
+907 VPELKVEEKVL
-916 IAPRNSDEQD
+916 PRNDDEQD
-926 IFDILKSVL
+926 IFNILKDIL

-944 DIFEVGLT
+944 DMFDVGLT

-964 KKYNKSVDNGDLKAH
+964 KKYDKSVDNADLKDH
-979 PTISSLAEFLANKEE
+979 PTIASLAEFLANKEE
-994 DKTYEVLDEYPLTKT
+994 DKTYGILEEYPLTKT
-1009 QEGIFVECVSKANS
+1009 QEGIFVECVSKANT

-1035 KKMDLVKLKDAV
+1035 SRLDLDKLQNAV
-1047 AKAIDNHPYLK
+1047 IKAIDNHPYLK
-1058 SILHMNDNG
+1058 SILYMNDDG
-1067 DILARRNNNPAKVEI
+1067 EILAKRNNDATKVDVINKE
-1082 IKKDIDIKSLVR
+1082 IDIKSLVR
-1094 PFAILDSTLYR
+1094 PFSILNSTLYR
-1105 VEIYEGKEN
+1105 VEIYKGKDN

-1134 GDIDKAYLGEELT
+1134 SDINKAYSGEELT
-1147 PETYS
+1147 PESYS

-1160 KDDLASDKLA
+1160 KDDLASDKLEKA
-1170 KAKEYYNNVLK
+1170 KAFYQGVLK
-1181 DVDGEYTLKKD
+1181 DVDGEYTMKKD
-1192 LKVKEESKLKSID
+1192 LKVKEVSKLKSID
-1205 YELELDN
+1205 YELALDN
-1212 ELVSKFVESNKLT
+1212 KLVKEYVENNKLT

-1234 AFTLSKFIYKDDS
+1234 AFTLSKFIYKDDC

-1259 KVMNSVSMFVKTLP
+1259 KVMNTVSMLVKTLP
-1273 VYIKY
+1273 IYIKFS
-1278 QEEDLVLSKVKEM
+1278 EEDAILNKVKEM
-1291 QELLSG
+1291 KDLLSNS
-1297 LEENDLY
+1297 EEYDLY
-1304 SFGDVASDYNLKAD
+1304 SFGDIANDYNLKAD
-1318 IIFAY
+1318 VIFAY

-1329 FDSIGG
+1329 FDEIGG
-1335 LKVTPILLES
+1335 HKVTPILMES
-1345 DTPKSDFGLDIF
+1345 ETPKSDFGLDVF

-1365 HFEWDEAVYNDA
+1365 HFEWDEAIYTDD
-1377 TIDSF
+1377 TIASF
-1382 KRLYE
+1382 NRLFE
-1387 LVLNELL
+1387 LVLNELIT
-1394 AKKNIKDI
+1394 KKNIKDI
-1402 NCLPEFDKKEYEK
+1402 NCLPKYDEELYKK
-1415 FNQTEVEIPKDITV
+1415 FNDTKVEIPNTTV
-1429 NKLVEKQAKEKP
+1429 NKLLEVQAEAKP
-1441 DKVAVVAK
+1441 YKVAVIAK
-1449 NGKLTYK
+1449 NGKLTYQ
-1456 ELNENANKV
+1456 ELNNSANKV
-1465 ANKLLELGVK
+1465 ANTLLDNGVK

-1520 TDSGSKL
+1520 TNSESKFL
-1527 LISTK
+1527 VSTR
-1532 EIIEQKKDLI
+1532 EIIEQKKELI
-1542 KATKVKA
+1542 KSTKVKA
-1549 LAIEDILT
+1549 FAIEDILESNKT
-1557 SKEIKNPDV
+1557 NNPNV
-1566 KIPQTSMAYVIYTSG
+1566 KIPQSSLAYVIYTSG

-1593 SNLLNYVLDGSNLAT
+1593 RNLLNYVLDGTNLAT
-1608 IRYREIGDSCVSCS
+1608 ISYRDIGDDCVSCS

-1632 QEEFVPLTH
+1632 QEEFIPLTH

-1661 TLKDNHVKMMF
+1661 TLKENHAQYMF

-1681 LDIDVFVDALKGFEC
+1681 LDIDVFVDALKGFKY

-1711 LRSLGVKAK
+1711 LRSLGVTAN

-1734 TYSLVED
+1734 TYGLVKD
-1741 KYMTIGTPVANTK
+1741 KYMTIGKPVANTK
-1754 AYILDK
+1754 TYVLDK
-1760 HGHLL
+1760 HGHML
-1765 PTNAI
+1765 PINAI
-1770 GDLTLAGE
+1770 GDLTIAGE

-1783 YLGMADKTKEAFIEV
+1783 YLGMPEKTQESFIEV
-1798 NGLRAYRSG
+1798 KKDRAYRSG
-1807 DMARINSEGHVE
+1807 DMARINIEGNVE

-1846 YESVT
+1846 YSSVT

-1858 PSEEGDYLAA
+1858 SSAVEGDYLAA
-1868 YFTASTKVDKDAL
+1868 YFTASTNVDKDAL
-1881 LEHMAKYLT
+1881 LEHMGKYLT

-1922 KVEQKEVKSASNEL
+1922 KVEQKEIKGASNEL

-1944 KKALNKNNVG
+1944 KKALGKDNIG
-1954 VDDDFFELGGTSLS
+1954 VEDDFFEMGGTSLS

-1983 AYGDVFEYSTVLEL
+1983 AYGDVFDHSTVLEL
-1997 EKHINEVNGTPV
+1997 EEYINSLSQDNSPV
-2009 SETPAKEEK
+2009 VEEKKEE
-2018 AEAKASTELG
+2018 AELS
-2028 SLSHNVVSEVN
+2028 SLAHNIVAEVN
-2039 DVIADY
+2039 DIKIDFDI
-2045 KVKKVL
+2045 KKVL

-2062 ILKELLDQKIET
+2062 ILKELLDQKVKV

-2084 PKDRLL
+2084 PKQRLF
-2090 GLLAYYFDSPL
+2090 GLLTYYFDSPL
-2101 TEEVDKY
+2101 TELVEQY
-2108 VTIVDGDVTD
+2108 VEIVDGDVTD

-2125 KDFDFNLI
+2125 EDYDFNLI

-2139 VKHFANDDIIE
+2139 VKHFANNDIIE
-2150 RVNVG
+2150 QVNVG
-2155 GVTNLIKIAKKKSVR
+2155 GVKNLITIAKKKSAR
-2170 LVQISTLSV
+2170 LIQISTLSV
-2179 AGENIDQKFA
+2179 AGENIDEKF
-2189 PSFRMKEDMLD
+2189 PSSFRMKENMLD

-2219 LLEAVDKDGLD
+2219 LLEAVEQDGLD

-2241 RQKDGEFQA
+2241 RQSDGEFQA

-2261 KGYATLHKFPV
+2261 KGYVTLHKYPV

-2285 EVAKTIL
+2285 EVAKTIIL
-2292 LLSKTPSKFTVFH
+2292 LAKTPHQFTVFH
-2305 SANSHMVQMGDIIY
+2305 SANSHMVQMGDIVS

-2326 EIEVVSDD
+2326 NIEVVSDEE
-2334 DFVKSMKE
+2334 FLTSMKE

-2365 THSFILSDNE
+2365 THSFILTDNE
-2375 FTNKSLYHL
+2375 FSNKSLYHL

-2392 YQYLKNAIESL
+2392 YNYLKNAIDSL
-2403 DTLGFFERTDL
+2403 ATLDFFNRTDV

>member
-1 MNKRYPLS
+1 MNKHYPLS

-22 GDAYNLANTINLGKD
+22 GDAYNLANTINLGRGITKEQ
-37 VSLEKVNKALNAVFE
+37 VANALKAVFE

-60 LSIDEEGNISKH
+60 LSIDEEGNITKH
-72 IESEEIKLKLEEVK
+72 IEEEEIKLPYEEVK
-86 EVKIDSKPYELLEKH
+86 EVKVDSKPYELTNKH

-107 YKVGGEFVFYF
+107 YKVKDEYVFYF
-118 DFHHIIMDGSSIHI
+118 DFHHIIMDGTSIHI
-132 FVTDFLAAL
+132 FISDFLKAL
-141 EGKVLE
+141 EGKKLE
-147 KEKVDA
+147 VEKSDA
-153 NEYSLKEVEDLKS
+153 NEFASKEEKDLKS
-166 KNYKDAKDYYE
+166 KKYNEAKDYYE

-192 KQDKDVAWGN
+192 KQDKEVSWGN
-202 IRVPLKVTDKEVKEL
+202 IRVPLEVTDKDVKVL
-217 TKKLKIKTS
+217 TKKLGIKTS
-226 TFFLSTFSYLLSKIN
+226 SFFLGAFSYLLSKIN
-241 MENESLFI
+241 MENEALFLA
-249 TVHNGRDESV
+249 VHNGRDESV
-259 AHSVGSYIKTY
+259 ARSVGSYVKTY
-270 PLYLNYEDED
+270 PLYLSYTDED
-280 KVSNYLLKTNKQVI
+280 KVKDYLLKTNAQQI
-294 KSVKNNVYPFAD
+294 DNVKHNIYPFAD

-316 VLFAY
+316 VLFSY
-321 QGDYFYSGEYKGK
+321 QGDYFYSGEYQGK
-334 LLEVKPLLRKDGKEK
+334 LLEVTPLLRKDGKEK

-364 VEYRADLYN
+364 AEYRADLYN

-379 IIKMFE
+379 IIKMYE
-385 VVMKEFLKK
+385 VVMSEFLKK
-394 EKLIDINLVDEE
+394 EKLIDIDLLDEE
-406 EEKLLDSFNK
+406 ETKLLDSFNK

-426 TLLDDFLDVVK
+426 TILDDFLDVVK

-442 IAVVFKDKKYTYKE
+442 VAVVFKDKKYTYKE

-482 VKKSEYIALASLGVI
+482 VKKSEYIVLASLGVI

-525 ILIRDRDLNDL
+525 ILIRDRELNDL

-551 SLKDNSEIKTRPS
+551 SLKDNTEIKTRPS

-603 LGVGCSNAA
+603 LGVGNRSAA

-653 NKNKITHAFMT
+653 NKNQITHAFMT

-721 YYHRIPIGKCLSDY
+721 FYHRIPIGKCLSDY

-741 KNKKRLPV
+741 KNKKRLPI

-772 NNEAFL
+772 NSEAFL
-778 TNWFTKEEKFEK
+778 SNWFTKEEKFEK

-830 VIRDYKDIKDATVKD
+830 VIRDFKDIKDATVKD

-866 VEDLNNFILEQKPP
+866 VEQLNNFILEQKPP

-916 IAPRNSDEQD
+916 VAPRNAAEQD
-926 IFDILKSVL
+926 IFDILKGVL

-964 KKYNKSVDNGDLKAH
+964 KKYNKSVENGDLKAH
-979 PTISSLAEFLANKEE
+979 STIASLAEYLANKEE
-994 DKTYEVLDEYPLTKT
+994 DKTFEVLDEYPLTKT
-1009 QEGIFVECVSKANS
+1009 QEGIFVECVSKPNS

-1035 KKMDLVKLKDAV
+1035 KKMDLAKLKEAV
-1047 AKAIDNHPYLK
+1047 SQTIDNHPYLK
-1058 SILHMNDNG
+1058 SILHMNDSG
-1067 DILARRNNNPAKVEI
+1067 DIVARRNNNPAKVEI
-1082 IKKDIDIKSLVR
+1082 LKKEIDIKSLVR
-1094 PFAILDSTLYR
+1094 PFSILDGELYR

-1125 DGSSEAIIL
+1125 DGTSEAIIL
-1134 GDIDKAYLGEELT
+1134 SDIDKAYSGEKLT
-1147 PETYS
+1147 PETYT
-1152 GYEVALKE
+1152 GYEVALQEKE
-1160 KDDLASDKLA
+1160 DLASTKLDKA
-1170 KAKEYYNNVLK
+1170 KAYYNEVLK

-1192 LKVKEESKLKSID
+1192 LKVEETSKLQSID

-1212 ELVSKFVESNKLT
+1212 ELVKKYVESNKLT

-1278 QEEDLVLSKVKEM
+1278 AEEDLVLAKVKQM

-1304 SFGDVASDYNLKAD
+1304 SFGDVANDYNLKAD
-1318 IIFAY
+1318 VIFAY

-1329 FDSIGG
+1329 FETLGG
-1335 LKVTPILLES
+1335 FKVTPILMES
-1345 DTPKSDFGLDIF
+1345 ETPKSDFGLDIF
-1357 LENNKYRA
+1357 LENEKYRA
-1365 HFEWDEAVYNDA
+1365 HFEWDQAVYTKD

-1394 AKKNIKDI
+1394 TKKNIKDI
-1402 NCLPEFDKKEYEK
+1402 NCLPEFDKAQYEK
-1415 FNQTEVEIPKDITV
+1415 INQTEVEMPKNITV
-1429 NKLVEKQAKEKP
+1429 NKLLEKQANEKP
-1441 DKVAVVAK
+1441 NKVAVVAK
-1449 NGKLTYK
+1449 NGKLTYQ
-1456 ELNENANKV
+1456 ELNESANKV
-1465 ANKLLELGVK
+1465 AHALIKEGVK
-1475 LADCVIM
+1475 LADCVVM

-1508 PKYPDD
+1508 PKYPDE

-1527 LISTK
+1527 LISTR
-1532 EIIEQKKDLI
+1532 EIIKQKQELI
-1542 KATKVKA
+1542 KSAKVKA
-1549 LAIEDILT
+1549 LAIEDLLQ

-1566 KIPQTSMAYVIYTSG
+1566 KIPQSSLAYVIYTSG
-1581 STGRPKGVMIAH
+1581 STGKPKGVMIAH
-1593 SNLLNYVLDGSNLAT
+1593 KNLLNYVLDGSNLAT
-1608 IRYREIGDSCVSCS
+1608 ICYRDIGEDCVSCS

-1661 TLKDNHVKMMF
+1661 TLKENHVKYMF

-1681 LDIDVFVDALKGFEC
+1681 LDIDVFVDALKEFKY

-1711 LRSLGVKAK
+1711 LRSLGVNAN

-1734 TYSLVED
+1734 TYALVKD
-1741 KYMTIGTPVANTK
+1741 KYMTIGKPVANSKVYT
-1754 AYILDK
+1754 LDK
-1760 HGHLL
+1760 YGHIL
-1765 PTNAI
+1765 PINAI
-1770 GDLTLAGE
+1770 GDLTIAGE

-1783 YLGMADKTKEAFIEV
+1783 YLGLPEKTKEAFIEI
-1798 NGLRAYRSG
+1798 NGLKAYRSG
-1807 DMARINSEGHVE
+1807 DMARINNEGNVE

-1846 YESVT
+1846 YNSVT

-1858 PSEEGDYLAA
+1858 QSPEGDYLAA
-1868 YFTASTKVDKDAL
+1868 YFTASSQVDKDQL
-1881 LEHMAKYLT
+1881 LEHMGKYLT

-1922 KVEQKEVKSASNEL
+1922 KEEKKEVKSASNDL
-1936 EEKLLSLF
+1936 EEKLLTLF
-1944 KKALNKNNVG
+1944 KKALGKDNVG
-1954 VDDDFFELGGTSLS
+1954 VDDDFFEMGGTSLS
-1968 VSKVAMLALN
+1968 VSKIAMLALN

-1983 AYGDVFEYSTVLEL
+1983 AYGDVFDYSTVLEL
-1997 EKHINEVNGTPV
+1997 EKHINSLSGVDTSVESTKV
-2009 SETPAKEEK
+2009 EAKEQTK
-2018 AEAKASTELG
+2018 ELG
-2028 SLSHNVVSEVN
+2028 SLAHNIVDEVN
-2039 DVIADY
+2039 DTKDEY
-2045 KVKKVL
+2045 KVNKVL

-2062 ILKELLDQKIET
+2062 ILKELLDQKVAT
-2074 IALIRGGKLD
+2074 IALIRGGKLN

-2101 TEEVDKY
+2101 TEEVEKY

-2118 ETLYDKL
+2118 ETLGEKL
-2125 KDFDFNLI
+2125 KDYDFNLI

-2150 RVNVG
+2150 HVNVG
-2155 GVTNLIKIAKKKSVR
+2155 GVKNLIEIAKKKKVR

-2179 AGENIDQKFA
+2179 AGENIDNKFDS
-2189 PSFRMKEDMLD
+2189 SFRMKEDMLD

-2219 LLEAVDKDGLD
+2219 LLEAVDKEGLD

-2241 RQKDGEFQA
+2241 RQSDGEFQA

-2261 KGYATLHKFPV
+2261 KGYATLKKFPV

-2292 LLSKTPSKFTVFH
+2292 LLSKTPSKFTVYH

-2326 EIEVVSDD
+2326 GIEVVSDD
-2334 DFVKSMKE
+2334 EFIKSMKE
-2342 MMLDESKSMLVSS
+2342 MMLDDSKSMLVSS

>member
-1 MNKRYPLS
+1 MNKLYPLS
-9 KSEQGLYISSLNS
+9 SSEQGLYISSLSS
-22 GDAYNLANTINLGKD
+22 GDAYNLANTVNLGKD
-37 VSLEKVNKALNAVFE
+37 ISLERANKALKAVFD

-60 LSIDEEGNISKH
+60 LSIDEEGNITKH
-72 IESEEIKLKLEEVK
+72 IEKEEIKIELSEVD
-86 EVKIDSKPYELLEKH
+86 EVKIDSKPYELLNNH
-101 LYRFKL
+101 LYRFRL
-107 YKVGGEFVFYF
+107 YRVKNEYVFYF
-118 DFHHIIMDGSSIHI
+118 DFHHIIMDGSSLKI
-132 FVTDFLAAL
+132 FIDDFFKAL
-141 EGKVLE
+141 EGKELE
-147 KEKVDA
+147 TENIDA
-153 NEYSLKEVEDLKS
+153 NEYALLEKEERNSTQFKS
-166 KNYKDAKDYYE
+166 AKEYYE
-177 KLVGGVETDSTPVED
+177 RLVGGVETDSTPVED
-192 KQDKDVAWGN
+192 KADKEIAYGN
-202 IRVPLKVTDKEVKEL
+202 IRVPLLITDQEVKKL
-217 TKKLKIKTS
+217 TKKIGIKTS
-226 TFFLSTFSYLLSKIN
+226 SFFLSAFSYLLSKIN
-241 MENESLFI
+241 MENESLFLTI
-249 TVHNGRDESV
+249 HNGRNEGV
-259 AHSVGSYIKTY
+259 LHSVGSFVKTY
-270 PLYLNYEDED
+270 PLYLSYQDED
-280 KVSNYLLKTNKQVI
+280 KVGDYLLKTNQQVI
-294 KSVKNNVYPFAD
+294 DNVNNNSYPFAD

-321 QGDYFYSGEYKGK
+321 QGDYFYEGEYQDR
-334 LLEVKPLLRKDGKEK
+334 LLEVNPLLRKDGKEK
-349 LSVELHRLEGKYIIW
+349 LSIELHRKQNNYVIW
-364 VEYRADLYN
+364 VEYRSDLYL

-379 IIKMFE
+379 LIKE
-385 VVMKEFLKK
+385 YDIVLKEFLRKDK
-394 EKLIDINLVDEE
+394 LVDIDLLDKEE
-406 EEKLLDSFNK
+406 TKLLDSFNN
-416 TNFPYIEDGK
+416 TNFPYIEEEK
-426 TLLDDFLDVVK
+426 TILDDFLDVVK
-437 KHPNE
+437 KCPDE
-442 IAVVFKDKKYTYKE
+442 IATVFKDKKYTYRE
-456 VDEISTRIA
+456 VDDISTRIA
-465 NELIRLGAK
+465 NELIKLGAK

-482 VKKSEYIALASLGVI
+482 AKKSEYIVLASLGVI

-514 LTFMVKDSSAI
+514 LSFMVKDSSAI
-525 ILIRDRDLNDL
+525 ILIRDRELEGL
-536 VDDFKGKELFTDELL
+536 VEDFTGKVLFTDELL

-564 PKDLFIMLY
+564 PEDLFIMLY

-591 FSFVRYYRQEFN
+591 FSFCRYYRNEFK
-603 LGVGCSNAA
+603 LGVGCRNAA

-653 NKNKITHAFMT
+653 KENKITHAFMT
-664 TQVGRQFASE
+664 TQVGRQFISE
-674 IEVKS
+674 IEVDS
-679 LKYFAVGG
+679 LKYFMVGG
-687 EKLVPMDPPKGY
+687 EKLVPMNPPKGVD
-699 KFYNLYGPTEG
+699 FYNLYGPTEG
-710 TVFCTLQLVDK
+710 TVFCTAQKVDQF
-721 YYHRIPIGKCLSDY
+721 YHRIPIGKCLTDY

-741 KNKKRLPV
+741 KNKKRLPI

-772 NNEAFL
+772 NKEAFL
-778 TNWFTKEEKFEK
+778 TNWFTKEEKFGR

-825 SEVEK
+825 SEVER
-830 VIRDYKDIKDATVKD
+830 VIRDYPGIKDATVKD
-845 FTDPSGVKYIVAYV
+845 FTDPSGVKFIVAYV
-859 VSDKKIN
+859 VSDSKID
-866 VEDLNNFILEQKPP
+866 VDSLNSFILERKPP

-890 DKIPLNQNQKV
+890 EKIPLNQNQKV

-907 VPELKVEEM
+907 VPELKVEEK
-916 IAPRNSDEQD
+916 IAPRNDDEKN
-926 IFDILKSVL
+926 IFDILKDVL

-964 KKYNKSVDNGDLKAH
+964 KKYDKTVDNADLKSH
-979 PTISSLAEFLANKEE
+979 PTIASLAEFLANKEE
-994 DKTYEVLDEYPLTKT
+994 DKVYEVLDEYPLTKT
-1009 QEGIFVECVSKANS
+1009 QEGIFVECVSKVNS

-1035 KKMDLVKLKDAV
+1035 KRMDLEKLKEAV
-1047 AKAIDNHPYLK
+1047 IKAIDNHPYLK
-1058 SILHMNDNG
+1058 SILYMNDNG
-1067 DILARRNNNPAKVEI
+1067 DILAKRNKEPAKVVILKQE
-1082 IKKDIDIKSLVR
+1082 IDIKSLVR
-1094 PFAILDSTLYR
+1094 PFSILNSKLYR

-1125 DGSSEAIIL
+1125 DGTSEAIIL
-1134 GDIDKAYLGEELT
+1134 EDVNKAYLGEELI

-1160 KDDLASDKLA
+1160 KEDLKSSKLEE
-1170 KAKEYYNNVLK
+1170 AKEFYKGVLK
-1181 DVDGEYTLKKD
+1181 DVDGDYILKKD

-1205 YELELDN
+1205 FKLELDN
-1212 ELVSKFVESNKLT
+1212 KKVQEFVSNNKLT

-1234 AFTLSKFIYKDDS
+1234 AFALSKFIYKDES

-1259 KVMNSVSMFVKTLP
+1259 KVMNTVSMLVKTLP
-1273 VYIKY
+1273 VFIKY
-1278 QEEDLVLSKVKEM
+1278 NEEDEIVSKVTEM
-1291 QELLSG
+1291 KNLLSG

-1304 SFGDVASDYNLKAD
+1304 SFGDVANDYNLKAD

-1329 FDSIGG
+1329 FEEIGG
-1335 LKVTPILLES
+1335 HKVVPILMES
-1345 DTPKSDFGLDIF
+1345 ETPKSAFGLDIF
-1357 LENNKYRA
+1357 LENNNYRA
-1365 HFEWDEAVYNDA
+1365 HFEWDEAIYTDE
-1377 TIDSF
+1377 TINSF

-1394 AKKNIKDI
+1394 VKKNIKDI
-1402 NCLPEFDKKEYEK
+1402 NCLPKVDEELYDK
-1415 FNQTEVEIPKDITV
+1415 FNQTEIKVPNITV
-1429 NKLVEKQAKEKP
+1429 NKLLE
-1441 DKVAVVAK
+1441 KVAEYKPNHIAVIAK
-1449 NGKLTYK
+1449 NGSLTYQ
-1456 ELNENANKV
+1456 ELNSFANKV
-1465 ANKLLELGVK
+1465 ANKLIDLGVS
-1475 LADCVIM
+1475 LGDRIIM

-1520 TDSGSKL
+1520 TNSESRF

-1532 EIIEQKKDLI
+1532 EIIESKKELI
-1542 KATKVKA
+1542 ESTKVVA
-1549 LAIEDILT
+1549 VAIEDILKSNKT
-1557 SKEIKNPDV
+1557 NNPNVD
-1566 KIPQTSMAYVIYTSG
+1566 IPQSSLAYVIYTSG

-1593 SNLLNYVLDGSNLAT
+1593 RNLLNYVLDKNNLST
-1608 IRYREIGDSCVSCS
+1608 IYYREIGEDCVSCS

-1661 TLKDNHVKMMF
+1661 TLKENHVKYMF

-1681 LDIDVFVDALKGFEC
+1681 LDIDVFVDALRGFKC

-1702 AVPMELCNR
+1702 AVPIELCNR
-1711 LRSLGVKAK
+1711 LRSLGVNAN

-1734 TYSLVED
+1734 TYGLVKD
-1741 KYMTIGTPVANTK
+1741 KYMTIGKPVGNTK
-1754 AYILDK
+1754 LYILDK
-1760 HGHLL
+1760 HGHIL
-1765 PTNAI
+1765 PINAI
-1770 GDLTLAGE
+1770 GDLTIAGE

-1783 YLGMADKTKEAFIEV
+1783 YLGMPEKTKESFIAV
-1798 NGLRAYRSG
+1798 KGLKAYRSG
-1807 DMARINSEGHVE
+1807 DMARINIEGNTE

-1846 YESVT
+1846 YPSVT

-1858 PSEEGDYLAA
+1858 TNATEGDYLAA
-1868 YFTASTKVDKDAL
+1868 YFTASTNVDKDAL
-1881 LEHMAKYLT
+1881 LTHMAKYLT

-1922 KVEQKEVKSASNEL
+1922 KVEHKEVKGASNEL
-1936 EEKLLSLF
+1936 EEKLLALF
-1944 KKALNKNNVG
+1944 KKALGKDNVG

-1978 MGLPI
+1978 MDLPI
-1983 AYGDVFEYSTVLEL
+1983 AYGDVFDYPTVLEL
-1997 EKHINEVNGTPV
+1997 EKYINSLSVENN
-2009 SETPAKEEK
+2009 ETVESNKEEV
-2018 AEAKASTELG
+2018 ELN
-2028 SLSHNVVSEVN
+2028 SLAHNVVEEVN
-2039 DVIADY
+2039 DIKADFNF
-2045 KVKKVL
+2045 KKVL

-2062 ILKELLDQKIET
+2062 ILKELIDQKVEVV
-2074 IALIRGGKLD
+2074 ALIRGGSLD
-2084 PKDRLL
+2084 SKERLL
-2090 GLLAYYFDSPL
+2090 GLLTYYFDSPL
-2101 TEEVDKY
+2101 SELINQY

-2118 ETLYDKL
+2118 ETLYEKL
-2125 KDFDFNLI
+2125 KDYDFNII

-2139 VKHFANDDIIE
+2139 VKHFANNDIIE

-2155 GVTNLIKIAKKKSVR
+2155 GVKNLIEIAKKKDAR
-2170 LVQISTLSV
+2170 LIQISTLSV
-2179 AGENIDQKFA
+2179 AGENIDEKFPA
-2189 PSFRMKEDMLD
+2189 SFRMKENMLD

-2211 SKFDAEKA
+2211 SKFDAENA

-2230 GKIIR
+2230 GKIVR

-2241 RQKDGEFQA
+2241 RQSDGEFQA

-2261 KGYATLHKFPV
+2261 KGYVTLHKFPV

-2292 LLSKTPSKFTVFH
+2292 LLAKTPKKFTVFH

-2326 EIEVVSDD
+2326 DIKVVSDEE
-2334 DFVKSMKE
+2334 FISSMKE

-2392 YQYLKNAIESL
+2392 YKYLKNAIDSL
-2403 DTLGFFERTDL
+2403 ATLDFFIRTDV

>member
-1 MNKRYPLS
+1 MNKYYPLS
-9 KSEQGLYISSLNS
+9 SSEQTLYISSLNS
-22 GDAYNLANTINLGKD
+22 GDAYNLANLVNLGKEI
-37 VSLEKVNKALNAVFE
+37 SLKEVQKALQSVFQ

-60 LSIDEEGNISKH
+60 LSIDEEGNIVKH
-72 IESEEIKLKLEEVK
+72 IEQEEVKLELEEVK
-86 EVKIDSKPYELLEKH
+86 EVKVDSKPYELLNKH

-107 YKVGGEFVFYF
+107 YRVKDEFVFYF
-118 DFHHIIMDGSSIHI
+118 DFHHIIMDGSSINI
-132 FVTDFLAAL
+132 FINDFFAAL
-141 EGKVLE
+141 EGKELV

-153 NEYSLKEVEDLKS
+153 NEFALNEKKDMKS
-166 KNYKDAKDYYE
+166 SSYQEGKDYYE

-192 KQDKDVAWGN
+192 ITEKEISYGN
-202 IRVPLKVTDKEVKEL
+202 IRVPLSLKNDEVKAL
-217 TKKLKIKTS
+217 TKKLGIKTS
-226 TFFLSTFSYLLSKIN
+226 SFFLAGFSYLLSKIN
-241 MENESLFI
+241 MENEALFL
-249 TVHNGRDESV
+249 TVHNGRNEEV
-259 AHSVGSYIKTY
+259 KHSFGSYVKTY
-270 PLYLNYEDED
+270 PLYLSYQDED
-280 KVSNYLLKTNKQVI
+280 STSSYLTKMNEQVI
-294 KSVKNNVYPFAD
+294 ENVKHNIYPFAD
-306 MNKDLGVSAD
+306 MNKDLGVSSD

-321 QGDYFYSGEYKGK
+321 QGDYFYSGTYKGK
-334 LLEVKPLLRKDGKEK
+334 RVEVTPMLRKDGKEK
-349 LSVELHRLEGKYIIW
+349 LAIELHRLENNFVIW
-364 VEYRADLYN
+364 VEYRKDLYLEN
-373 ESTIKH
+373 TIKH
-379 IIKMFE
+379 LIKLYDVALSE
-385 VVMKEFLKK
+385 LLKRK
-394 EKLIDINLVDEE
+394 KMIDINLVDEE
-406 EEKLLDSFNK
+406 EVKLLDSFNK
-416 TNFPYIEDGK
+416 TNFPYIEEGK
-426 TLLDDFLDVVK
+426 TILDDFLDVVK

-442 IAVVFKDKKYTYKE
+442 VAVVYKDKKYTYKE

-465 NELIRLGAK
+465 NELIKLGAK

-482 VKKSEYIALASLGVI
+482 AKKSEYIVLASLGVI

-514 LTFMVKDSSAI
+514 LSFMVKDSNAI
-525 ILIRDRDLNDL
+525 VLIRDREYDDLIE
-536 VDDFKGKELFTDELL
+536 DFKGKVVFTDELL

-564 PKDLFIMLY
+564 PEDLFIMLY

-591 FSFVRYYRQEFN
+591 FSFVRYYRQKFN
-603 LGVGCSNAA
+603 FGVGCKNAA

-622 MDLYPS
+622 MDLYPT

-653 NKNKITHAFMT
+653 NQNGITHAFMT
-664 TQVGRQFASE
+664 TQVGRQFISE

-679 LKYFAVGG
+679 LKYFMVGG
-687 EKLVPMDPPKGY
+687 EKLVPMDPPKGI
-699 KFYNLYGPTEG
+699 KFFNLYGPTEG
-710 TVFCTLQLVDK
+710 TVFCTDQIVDK
-721 YYHRIPIGKCLSDY
+721 NYHRIPIGKCLSDY

-741 KNKKRLPV
+741 KNKKRLPI

-772 NNEAFL
+772 NSEAFL
-778 TNWFTKEEKFEK
+778 TNWFTNEKKFER

-830 VIRDYKDIKDATVKD
+830 VIRDYPGIKDATVKD
-845 FTDPSGVKYIVAYV
+845 FADPSGVKFIVAYV
-859 VSDKKIN
+859 VSDKKID
-866 VEDLNNFILEQKPP
+866 VESLNAFILERKPP
-880 YMVPAYTMQI
+880 YMVPSYTMQI

-907 VPELKVEEM
+907 VPELKVEEK
-916 IAPRNSDEQD
+916 ISPRNKDEQD
-926 IFDILKSVL
+926 IFDILKTVL

-964 KKYNKSVDNGDLKAH
+964 KKYDKTVDNADLKAH
-979 PTISSLAEFLANKEE
+979 PTIASLAEFLLNKEE
-994 DKTYEVLDEYPLTKT
+994 DKVFEMLDEYPLSKT
-1009 QEGIFVECVSKANS
+1009 QEGIFVECVSKVNS

-1035 KKMDLVKLKDAV
+1035 KKMDLNKLKEAV
-1047 AKAIDNHPYLK
+1047 MKAIDNHPYLK
-1058 SILHMNDNG
+1058 SILYMNDNG
-1067 DILARRNNNPAKVEI
+1067 DILAKRNKESAKVEI
-1082 IKKDIDIKSLVR
+1082 LEKEIDIKSLVR
-1094 PFAILDSTLYR
+1094 PFSILNSELYR
-1105 VEIYEGKEN
+1105 VEIYKGKDN

-1125 DGSSEAIIL
+1125 DGTSEAIIL
-1134 GDIDKAYLGEELT
+1134 SDIDKAYKGEELT

-1152 GYEVALKE
+1152 GYEVALQEKE
-1160 KDDLASDKLA
+1160 DLASDKLA
-1170 KAKEYYNNVLK
+1170 KAKEFYNQVLK
-1181 DVDGEYTLKKD
+1181 DVDGEFTMKKD
-1192 LKVKEESKLKSID
+1192 LKVKEESKLKSVDFILD
-1205 YELELDN
+1205 LDN
-1212 ELVSKFVESNKLT
+1212 DKVSNFVDKNKLT

-1234 AFTLSKFIYKDDS
+1234 GFTLSKFIYKDDC

-1259 KVMNSVSMFVKTLP
+1259 KVMNTVSMLVKTLP

-1278 QEEDLVLSKVKEM
+1278 EEKDPILNKVKEM

-1318 IIFAY
+1318 VIFAY

-1329 FDSIGG
+1329 FEEIGG
-1335 LKVTPILLES
+1335 LKVTPILMES
-1345 DTPKSDFGLDIF
+1345 ETPKSDFGLDIF
-1357 LENNKYRA
+1357 LENGKYRA
-1365 HFEWDEAVYNDA
+1365 HFEWDEAVYNDE
-1377 TIDSF
+1377 TINSF
-1382 KRLYE
+1382 KRLFE

-1394 AKKNIKDI
+1394 AKKNVEDI
-1402 NCLPEFDKKEYEK
+1402 NCLPKYDEDLYVK
-1415 FNQTEVEIPKDITV
+1415 FNQTEVKIPDITV
-1429 NKLVEKQAKEKP
+1429 NQLLEKVASEKP
-1441 DKVAVVAK
+1441 NKVAVVAK
-1449 NGKLTYK
+1449 NGKLTYQ
-1456 ELNENANKV
+1456 ELDESANKV
-1465 ANKLLELGVK
+1465 ANKLLEVGASLG
-1475 LADCVIM
+1475 DRIIM
-1482 FMPRIKE
+1482 FMPRTKE

-1497 VKSGGAFVPVD
+1497 VKSGAAFVPVD

-1520 TDSGSKL
+1520 TDSGSKI

-1532 EIIEQKKDLI
+1532 EIIDCKKELI
-1542 KATKVKA
+1542 DSTGVVA

-1557 SKEIKNPDV
+1557 SKKINNPNV
-1566 KIPQTSMAYVIYTSG
+1566 KIPQTSLAYVIYTSG

-1593 SNLLNYVLDGSNLAT
+1593 RNLLNYVLDETNLAT
-1608 IRYREIGDSCVSCS
+1608 ICYRDIGDDCVSCS

-1661 TLKDNHVKMMF
+1661 TLKENHVKYMF

-1681 LDIDVFVDALKGFEC
+1681 LDIDVFVDALKEFKY

-1711 LRSLGVKAK
+1711 LRSLGVTANL
-1720 ILNGYGPTETTITA
+1720 LNGYGPTETTITA
-1734 TYSLVED
+1734 TYALVKD
-1741 KYMTIGTPVANTK
+1741 KYMTIGKPVANTK
-1754 AYILDK
+1754 TYVLDK

-1765 PTNAI
+1765 PLNAI
-1770 GDLTLAGE
+1770 GDLTICGE

-1783 YLGMADKTKEAFIEV
+1783 YLGMPDKTKEAFITV
-1798 NGLRAYRSG
+1798 KGIKAYRSG
-1807 DMARINSEGHVE
+1807 DMARINSEGNVE

-1846 YESVT
+1846 YEGVT

-1858 PSEEGDYLAA
+1858 TNATEGDYLAA
-1868 YFTASTKVDKDAL
+1868 YFTASKVVDKDDL
-1881 LEHMAKYLT
+1881 LTHMGKYLT
-1890 PYMVPKVVMQL
+1890 PYMVPKVITQL

-1916 LPEIEV
+1916 LPEVEI
-1922 KVEQKEVKSASNEL
+1922 KVEHKEVKAASNDL

-1944 KKALNKNNVG
+1944 KKALGKDNVG
-1954 VDDDFFELGGTSLS
+1954 VDDDFFEMGGTSLS

-1983 AYGDVFEYSTVLEL
+1983 AYGDVFDHSTVLEL
-1997 EKHINEVNGTPV
+1997 EEYIN
-2009 SETPAKEEK
+2009 
-2018 AEAKASTELG
+2018 
-2028 SLSHNVVSEVN
+2028 SLSGEQTKEVSTKQEEAELSSLAHNVVDEVN
-2039 DVIADY
+2039 DINDDF
-2045 KVKKVL
+2045 KVRKVL

-2062 ILKELLDQKIET
+2062 ILKELMNQKMQIV
-2074 IALIRGGKLD
+2074 ALIRGGKLD
-2084 PKDRLL
+2084 PKQRLL
-2090 GLLAYYFDSPL
+2090 GLLTYYFDSPL
-2101 TEEVDKY
+2101 IEEVEQF

-2125 KDFDFNLI
+2125 KDYDFNLI

-2139 VKHFANDDIIE
+2139 VKHFANSDIIE

-2155 GVTNLIKIAKKKSVR
+2155 GVKNLIEIAKKKSSR
-2170 LVQISTLSV
+2170 IVQISTLSV
-2179 AGENIDQKFA
+2179 AGENIDEKFA
-2189 PSFRMKEDMLD
+2189 PSFRMKENMLD

-2211 SKFDAEKA
+2211 SKFDAEEA
-2219 LLEAVDKDGLD
+2219 ILEAVEKDGLD
-2230 GKIIR
+2230 GKIVR

-2241 RQKDGEFQA
+2241 RQSDGEFQA

-2261 KGYATLHKFPV
+2261 KGYVTLHKFPV

-2292 LLSKTPSKFTVFH
+2292 LLAKTPQKFTVFH

-2326 EIEVVSDD
+2326 DIEVVSDD
-2334 DFVKSMKE
+2334 DFLKSMKE
-2342 MMLDESKSMLVSS
+2342 MMLDDSKSMLVSS

-2392 YQYLKNAIESL
+2392 YNYLKNAINSL
-2403 DTLGFFERTDL
+2403 ATLDFFNRTDV

>member
-1 MNKRYPLS
+1 MNKNYPLS

-22 GDAYNLANTINLGKD
+22 GDAYNLANTINLGKGVD
-37 VSLEKVNKALNAVFE
+37 LKQVNEALNKVFE

-60 LSIDEEGNISKH
+60 LTIDEEGNIAKH
-72 IESEEIKLKLEEVK
+72 IEKEEIKVSLENVK
-86 EVKIDSKPYELLEKH
+86 EVKIDSKPYELTNKH

-107 YKVGGEFVFYF
+107 FKVKDEFVFYF

-132 FVTDFLAAL
+132 FVSDFLKAL
-141 EGKVLE
+141 EGKKLE
-147 KEKVDA
+147 AEKSDA
-153 NEYSLKEVEDLKS
+153 NEFALKEEKDLKS
-166 KNYKDAKDYYE
+166 KSYSEAKDYYE

-192 KQDKDVAWGN
+192 KQDKEVSWGN
-202 IRVPLKVTDKEVKEL
+202 IRIPLKITNQEVKGL
-217 TKKLKIKTS
+217 TKKLGIKTS
-226 TFFLSTFSYLLSKIN
+226 SFFLGAFSYLLSKIN
-241 MENESLFI
+241 MENESLFL
-249 TVHNGRDESV
+249 TVNNGRDESV
-259 AHSVGSYIKTY
+259 SSSVGSYVKTY
-270 PLYLNYEDED
+270 PLYLTYEDED
-280 KVSNYLLKTNKQVI
+280 QVSDYLKKANKEQI
-294 KSVKNNVYPFAD
+294 ENVKHNVYPFAD
-306 MNKDLGVSAD
+306 LAKDLGISAD
-316 VLFAY
+316 VMFAY
-321 QGDYFYSGEYKGK
+321 QGDYFYSGEYQGK
-334 LLEVKPLLRKDGKEK
+334 LLEVTPLLRKDGKEK
-349 LSVELHRLEGKYIIW
+349 LSVELHRLNGQFIIW
-364 VEYRADLYN
+364 VEYRADLYL

-379 IIKMFE
+379 MIKMFE
-385 VVMKEFLKK
+385 VVMSEFLKK
-394 EKLIDINLVDEE
+394 DKLIDVDLVDEE
-406 EEKLLDSFNK
+406 ERKLLDSFNK
-416 TNFPYIEDGK
+416 TNFPYIEENK
-426 TLLDDFLDVVK
+426 TILDDFLEVVK
-437 KHPNE
+437 KQPNE
-442 IAVVFKDKKYTYKE
+442 VAVVFKDKKFTYKE
-456 VDEISTRIA
+456 VDEITTRIA
-465 NELIRLGAK
+465 NELIKLGAK

-482 VKKSEYIALASLGVI
+482 VKKSEYIVLASLGVI

-514 LTFMVKDSSAI
+514 LSFMVKDSSAI
-525 ILIRDRDLNDL
+525 ILIRDREFDDLIEG
-536 VDDFKGKELFTDELL
+536 FKGKELFTDELL
-551 SLKDNSEIKTRPS
+551 SLKDDSEIKTKPS

-591 FSFVRYYRQEFN
+591 FAFCRYYRNEYNF
-603 LGVGCSNAA
+603 GPGCRNAA

-653 NKNKITHAFMT
+653 NENKITHAFMT

-679 LKYFAVGG
+679 LKFFAVGG

-710 TVFCTLQLVDK
+710 TVFCTAQLVDR

-778 TNWFTKEEKFEK
+778 KNWFIKEEKFEK

-830 VIRDYKDIKDATVKD
+830 VIRDFKGIKDATVKD

-859 VSDKKIN
+859 VSDSKVDI
-866 VEDLNNFILEQKPP
+866 EALNNFILESKPP

-907 VPELKVEEM
+907 VPELKVEETV
-916 IAPRNSDEQD
+916 APRNKDEQD
-926 IFDILKSVL
+926 IFDILKGIL

-964 KKYNKSVDNGDLKAH
+964 KKYNKSVDNADLKAH
-979 PTISSLAEFLANKEE
+979 STIASLAEFLANKEE

-1009 QEGIFVECVSKANS
+1009 QEGIFVECVSKVNS

-1035 KKMDLVKLKDAV
+1035 KKMDLAKLKEAV
-1047 AKAIDNHPYLK
+1047 MNTIDNHPYLK

-1067 DILARRNNNPAKVEI
+1067 DIVARRNDNPAKVEI
-1082 IKKDIDIKSLVR
+1082 LKKEIDIKSLVR
-1094 PFAILDSTLYR
+1094 PFSILDSELYR
-1105 VEIYEGKEN
+1105 VEIYEGKDN

-1125 DGSSEAIIL
+1125 DGTSEAIIL
-1134 GDIDKAYLGEELT
+1134 SDIDKAYLGEKLT

-1160 KDDLASDKLA
+1160 KEDLASPKLDKA
-1170 KAKEYYNNVLK
+1170 KAFYNEVLK

-1192 LKVKEESKLKSID
+1192 LKIEEESKLQSVD
-1205 YELELDN
+1205 YELELDDK
-1212 ELVSKFVESNKLT
+1212 LVSKFVESNKLT

-1304 SFGDVASDYNLKAD
+1304 SFGDVANDYNLKAD
-1318 IIFAY
+1318 VIFAY

-1329 FDSIGG
+1329 FESIGG
-1335 LKVTPILLES
+1335 FKVTPILMES
-1345 DTPKSDFGLDIF
+1345 ETPKSDFGLDVF
-1357 LENNKYRA
+1357 LENGKYRA
-1365 HFEWDEAVYNDA
+1365 HFEWDQAVYNKD

-1387 LVLNELL
+1387 LVLNEILE
-1394 AKKNIKDI
+1394 KKNIKDI
-1402 NCLPEFDKKEYEK
+1402 NCLPELDKELYEK
-1415 FNQTEVEIPKDITV
+1415 FNSTQVDIPNITV
-1429 NKLVEKQAKEKP
+1429 NELVEKQAADKP
-1441 DKVAVVAK
+1441 NKVAVVAK

-1456 ELNENANKV
+1456 ELNESANKV
-1465 ANKLLELGVK
+1465 ANTLIKEGVK
-1475 LADCVIM
+1475 LADCVVM

-1508 PKYPDD
+1508 PKYPDE

-1520 TDSGSKL
+1520 TDSNSKL
-1527 LISTK
+1527 LISTR
-1532 EIIEQKKDLI
+1532 EIIKNKQDLI
-1542 KATKVKA
+1542 KSTKVKA
-1549 LAIEDILT
+1549 LAIEDLLE
-1557 SKEIKNPDV
+1557 SKEVKNPDL
-1566 KIPQTSMAYVIYTSG
+1566 KIPQDSMAYIIYTSG
-1581 STGRPKGVMIAH
+1581 STGKPKGVMIAH
-1593 SNLLNYVLDGSNLAT
+1593 KNLLNYVLDGSNLAT
-1608 IRYREIGDSCVSCS
+1608 ICYRDIGEDCVSCS

-1632 QEEFVPLTH
+1632 QEEFIPLTH

-1661 TLKDNHVKMMF
+1661 TLKENHVKYMF

-1681 LDIDVFVDALKGFEC
+1681 LDIDVFVDALKGFKY

-1711 LRSLGVKAK
+1711 LRSLGVNANL
-1720 ILNGYGPTETTITA
+1720 LNGYGPTETTITA
-1734 TYSLVED
+1734 TYSLVKD
-1741 KYMTIGTPVANTK
+1741 KYMTIGKPVANTK
-1754 AYILDK
+1754 VYSLDK
-1760 HGHLL
+1760 HGHIL
-1765 PTNAI
+1765 PINAI
-1770 GDLTLAGE
+1770 GDLTIAGD

-1783 YLGMADKTKEAFIEV
+1783 YHGLPDKTKETFIEV
-1798 NGLRAYRSG
+1798 NGLKAYRSG
-1807 DMARINSEGHVE
+1807 DMARINIEGNVE

-1846 YESVT
+1846 YNTVT

-1858 PSEEGDYLAA
+1858 PSPEGDYLAA
-1868 YFTASTKVDKDAL
+1868 YFTASSQVDKDKL
-1881 LEHMAKYLT
+1881 LEHMGKYLT

-1916 LPEIEV
+1916 LPE
-1922 KVEQKEVKSASNEL
+1922 VEFKEEKKEAKAASTEL
-1936 EEKLLSLF
+1936 EEKLLTLF
-1944 KKALNKNNVG
+1944 KKALNKENVG
-1954 VDDDFFELGGTSLS
+1954 VDDDFFEMGGTSLS

-1983 AYGDVFEYSTVLEL
+1983 AYGDVFDHSTVLEL
-1997 EKHINEVNGTPV
+1997 EEYINSLSGVTTSSKVE
-2009 SETPAKEEK
+2009 EKKEEK
-2018 AEAKASTELG
+2018 AELG
-2028 SLSHNVVSEVN
+2028 SLAHNIVDEVN
-2039 DVIADY
+2039 DTEADY
-2045 KVKKVL
+2045 KVKRVL

-2062 ILKELLDQKIET
+2062 ILKELLDQNVET
-2074 IALIRGGKLD
+2074 IALIRGGKLN

-2101 TEEVDKY
+2101 DEEVDKY
-2108 VTIVDGDVTD
+2108 VTIIDGDVTD
-2118 ETLYDKL
+2118 ETLFEKL
-2125 KDFDFNLI
+2125 KDQEFNLI

-2150 RVNVG
+2150 HVNVG
-2155 GVTNLIKIAKKKSVR
+2155 GVKNLIEIAKKKSCR

-2179 AGENIDQKFA
+2179 AGENIDEKFA
-2189 PSFRMKEDMLD
+2189 PSFRMKENMLD

-2241 RQKDGEFQA
+2241 RQSDGEFQA

-2292 LLSKTPSKFTVFH
+2292 LLSKTPSKFTVYH

-2326 EIEVVSDD
+2326 DIKVVSDEE
-2334 DFVKSMKE
+2334 FMNSMKE
-2342 MMLDESKSMLVSS
+2342 MMMDDSKSMLVSS

-2375 FTNKSLYHL
+2375 FSNKSLYHL

>member
-1 MNKRYPLS
+1 MNYPLS
-9 KSEQGLYISSLNS
+9 KSEQGLYISSLSS
-22 GDAYNLANTINLGKD
+22 GDAYNLANIVNLGKN
-37 VSLEKVNKALNAVFE
+37 VTLEQVNKAVREVFKV
-52 AHPYLFTV
+52 HPYLFTV
-60 LSIDEEGNISKH
+60 LSIDEDGNITKH
-72 IESEEIKLKLEEVK
+72 IEKEEVNVELQVVK
-86 EVKIDSKPYELLEKH
+86 ELKIESKPSDLLNKH

-107 YKVGGEFVFYF
+107 YKVKDEYIFYF
-118 DFHHIIMDGSSIHI
+118 DFHHIITDGSSIKVFI
-132 FVTDFLAAL
+132 DDFFKAL
-141 EGKVLE
+141 EGKELE
-147 KEKVDA
+147 AEKSDA
-153 NEYSLKEVEDLKS
+153 NEYSKKEQEQLGS
-166 KNYKDAKDYYE
+166 KEYNESKDYYE
-177 KLVGGVETDSTPVED
+177 RLVGGVETDSTPVED
-192 KQDKDVAWGN
+192 KADKEISYGN
-202 IRVPLKVTDKEVKEL
+202 IRIPLKITDQEVKGL
-217 TKKLKIKTS
+217 TKKLGIKTS
-226 TFFLSTFSYLLSKIN
+226 SFFLSAFSYLLSKIN
-241 MENESLFI
+241 MENESLFL
-249 TVHNGRDESV
+249 TVHNARDESV
-259 AHSVGSYIKTY
+259 RHSVGSYVKTY
-270 PLYLNYEDED
+270 PIYLNYQDED
-280 KVSNYLLKTNKQVI
+280 KVSDYLLKTNQQVI
-294 KSVKNNVYPFAD
+294 DNVKHNNYPFAD

-321 QGDYFYSGEYKGK
+321 QGDYFYEGEYQGK
-334 LLEVKPLLRKDGKEK
+334 LLEVTPLLRKDGKEK
-349 LSVELHRLEGKYIIW
+349 LSVELHRLQNNYVIW
-364 VEYRADLYN
+364 VEYRSDLYL
-373 ESTIKH
+373 ESTMRHLIKEYN
-379 IIKMFE
+379 I
-385 VVMKEFLKK
+385 VLSEFLKR
-394 EKLIDINLVDEE
+394 EKLIDIDLLDKEE
-406 EEKLLDSFNK
+406 TELLDSFNK
-416 TNFPYIEDGK
+416 TNFPYIEEGK
-426 TLLDDFLDVVK
+426 TILDDFLEVVK
-437 KHPNE
+437 KYPNE
-442 IAVVFKDKKYTYKE
+442 VAVVFKDKKYTYKE

-465 NELIRLGAK
+465 NELIKLGAQR
-474 KEKVVSIL
+474 EKVVSIL
-482 VKKSEYIALASLGVI
+482 AKKSEYIVLASLGVI

-514 LTFMVKDSSAI
+514 LSFMVKDSSAI
-525 ILIRDRDLNDL
+525 VLIRDREFDDLIE
-536 VDDFKGKELFTDELL
+536 DFNGKVLFTDELL
-551 SLKDNSEIKTRPS
+551 SLKDNSEIKTKPS

-591 FSFVRYYRQEFN
+591 FSFCRYYRNEYK
-603 LGVGCSNAA
+603 LGVGCKNAA

-628 LTSGATVYIIP
+628 LTSGATVYIVP

-653 NKNKITHAFMT
+653 NENGITHAFMT
-664 TQVGRQFASE
+664 TQVGRQFVSE

-679 LKYFAVGG
+679 LRYFMLGG
-687 EKLVPMDPPKGY
+687 EKLVPMAPPKRLE
-699 KFYNLYGPTEG
+699 FYNLYGPTEG
-710 TVFCTLQLVDK
+710 TVFCTAQKVDQV
-721 YYHRIPIGKCLSDY
+721 YHRIPIGKCLTDY
-735 KIYVLD
+735 KVYVLD

-757 SGPQVARGYLNREKE
+757 SGPQVARGYLNRPKE
-772 NNEAFL
+772 HNEAFL
-778 TNWFTKEEKFEK
+778 KNWFTKEEKFER
-790 LYKTGDIVRLLEDG
+790 LYKTGDIVRFLEDG

-830 VIRDYKDIKDATVKD
+830 VIRDFKGIKDATVKD
-845 FTDPSGVKYIVAYV
+845 FTDPSGVKFIVAYV
-859 VSDKKIN
+859 VSDSQIN
-866 VEDLNNFILEQKPP
+866 VEDLNNFILERKPP

-907 VPELKVEEM
+907 VPELKVEEK
-916 IAPRNSDEQD
+916 IAPRNEDEQNV
-926 IFDILKSVL
+926 FDILKDVL

-964 KKYNKSVDNGDLKAH
+964 KKYDKTVDNADLKEH
-979 PTISSLAEFLANKEE
+979 STIASLAEFLAHKEE
-994 DKTYEVLDEYPLTKT
+994 DKTYEVLEEYPLTKT
-1009 QEGIFVECVSKANS
+1009 QEGIFVECVSKVNS
-1023 TNYNIPYLFKLD
+1023 TNYNIPFLFRLD

-1047 AKAIDNHPYLK
+1047 IKAIDSHPYLK
-1058 SILHMNDNG
+1058 SILYMNDNG
-1067 DILARRNNNPAKVEI
+1067 DILAKRNSSPTKVEI
-1082 IKKDIDIKSLVR
+1082 LKKEIDIKSLVR
-1094 PFAILDSTLYR
+1094 PFSILNGELYR

-1125 DGSSEAIIL
+1125 DGTSEAIIL
-1134 GDIDKAYLGEELT
+1134 EDIDKAYLGEELT
-1147 PETYS
+1147 PESWS
-1152 GYEVALKE
+1152 GYEVALQE
-1160 KDDLASDKLA
+1160 KDDLASPKLEKA
-1170 KAKEYYNNVLK
+1170 KAFYNEVLK

-1192 LKVKEESKLKSID
+1192 LKIQEESKLKSID
-1205 YELELDN
+1205 FELDLDN
-1212 ELVSKFVESNKLT
+1212 KQVKEFVEKNKLT

-1234 AFTLSKFIYKDDS
+1234 AFTLSKFIYKDDC

-1259 KVMNSVSMFVKTLP
+1259 KVMNTVSMLVKTLP
-1273 VYIKY
+1273 VFIKY
-1278 QEEDLVLSKVKEM
+1278 CEEDVVLNKVKEM

-1304 SFGDVASDYNLKAD
+1304 SFGDIANDYNLKAD
-1318 IIFAY
+1318 VIFAY

-1329 FDSIGG
+1329 FEEIGG
-1335 LKVTPILLES
+1335 YKATPILMES
-1345 DTPKSDFGLDIF
+1345 ETPKSDFGLDIF
-1357 LENNKYRA
+1357 LENEKYRA
-1365 HFEWDEAVYNDA
+1365 HFEWDVAVYNDE
-1377 TIDSF
+1377 TINSF

-1402 NCLPEFDKKEYEK
+1402 NCLPKEDEELYKK
-1415 FNQTEVEIPKDITV
+1415 FNQTAVEIPDVTV
-1429 NKLVEKQAKEKP
+1429 NKLLEKVAEKKP
-1441 DKVAVVAK
+1441 DHVAVIAK
-1449 NGKLTYK
+1449 NGQLTYQ
-1456 ELNENANKV
+1456 ELNSLANKV
-1465 ANKLLELGVK
+1465 ANQLIDLGVK
-1475 LADCVIM
+1475 FGDRIVML
-1482 FMPRIKE
+1482 MPRIKE

-1520 TDSGSKL
+1520 TDSQSKL
-1527 LISTK
+1527 LISTR
-1532 EIIEQKKDLI
+1532 EIIEEKKDLI
-1542 KATKVKA
+1542 KSTMVGA
-1549 LAIEDILT
+1549 LAIENLLE
-1557 SKEIKNPDV
+1557 SKKTNNPNLS
-1566 KIPQTSMAYVIYTSG
+1566 IPQSSLAYVIYTSG

-1593 SNLLNYVLDGSNLAT
+1593 RNLLNYVVDGSNLAT
-1608 IRYREIGDSCVSCS
+1608 ICYRDIGEDCVSCS

-1661 TLKDNHVKMMF
+1661 TLKENHVKYMF

-1681 LDIDVFVDALKGFEC
+1681 LDIDVFVDALKGFKY

-1711 LRSLGVKAK
+1711 LRNLGVNANL
-1720 ILNGYGPTETTITA
+1720 LNGYGPTETTITA
-1734 TYSLVED
+1734 TYGLVKD
-1741 KYMTIGTPVANTK
+1741 KYMTIGKPVANTK
-1754 AYILDK
+1754 VYSLDK
-1760 HGHLL
+1760 HGHIL
-1765 PTNAI
+1765 PINAI
-1770 GDLTLAGE
+1770 GDLTIAGE

-1783 YLGMADKTKEAFIEV
+1783 YLGMPEKTKESFIEV
-1798 NGLRAYRSG
+1798 KGDRAYRSG
-1807 DMARINSEGHVE
+1807 DMARINSEGNVE

-1839 IERVLNS
+1839 IEKVLNS
-1846 YESVT
+1846 YPSVT

-1858 PSEEGDYLAA
+1858 ANTEGDYLAA
-1868 YFTASTKVDKDAL
+1868 YFTASTLVDKDDL
-1881 LEHMAKYLT
+1881 LTHMAKYLT

-1916 LPEIEV
+1916 LPEVEV
-1922 KVEQKEVKSASNEL
+1922 KEEHKEIKEPTNEL
-1936 EEKLLSLF
+1936 EKKILGLF
-1944 KKALNKNNVG
+1944 RKALGKENVG
-1954 VDDDFFELGGTSLS
+1954 IDDDFFELGGTSLS
-1968 VSKVAMLALN
+1968 VSKIAMLALN
-1978 MGLPI
+1978 MELPI
-1983 AYGDVFEYSTVLEL
+1983 AYGDVFDHPTVLEL
-1997 EKHINEVNGTPV
+1997 EKYINSLSGAQTETV
-2009 SETPAKEEK
+2009 SETKEEE
-2018 AEAKASTELG
+2018 AELK
-2028 SLSHNVVSEVN
+2028 SLAHNIVEEVN
-2039 DVIADY
+2039 DV
-2045 KVKKVL
+2045 KVDFEFKKVL

-2062 ILKELLDQKIET
+2062 ILRELMNQKVKV
-2074 IALIRGGKLD
+2074 IALIRGGELN
-2084 PKDRLL
+2084 PKERLL

-2101 TEEVDKY
+2101 DELVEKY
-2108 VTIVDGDVTD
+2108 VTVIDGDVTD
-2118 ETLYDKL
+2118 STLYDKL
-2125 KDFDFNLI
+2125 KDQDFNII

-2139 VKHFANDDIIE
+2139 VKHFANSDIIE

-2155 GVTNLIKIAKKKSVR
+2155 GVKNLIEIAKKKDAR
-2170 LVQISTLSV
+2170 LIQISTLSV
-2179 AGENIDQKFA
+2179 AGENIDEKFPA
-2189 PSFRMKEDMLD
+2189 SFRMKENMLD

-2219 LLEAVDKDGLD
+2219 LLDAAEQDGLD
-2230 GKIIR
+2230 GKVIR

-2241 RQKDGEFQA
+2241 RQSDGEFQA

-2292 LLSKTPSKFTVFH
+2292 LLAKTPKKFTIFH

-2326 EIEVVSDD
+2326 EIEVVSDEE
-2334 DFVKSMKE
+2334 FNTSMKE

-2375 FTNKSLYHL
+2375 FSNKSLYHL

-2392 YQYLKNAIESL
+2392 YNYLKNAIDSL
-2403 DTLGFFERTDL
+2403 ATLDFFNRTDV

>member
-1 MNKRYPLS
+1 MNKFYPLS
-9 KSEQGLYISSLNS
+9 KSEQGLYISSLSS
-22 GDAYNLANTINLGKD
+22 GDAYNLAHTVNLGKD
-37 VSLEKVNKALNAVFE
+37 VTLKKVSEALKKVCD
-52 AHPYLFTV
+52 AHPYIFTI
-60 LSIDEEGNISKH
+60 LSIDESGNIVKH
-72 IESEEIKLKLEEVK
+72 IEKEEIKLELEEVK
-86 EVKIDSKPYELLEKH
+86 ELKITSLPYELLNKH

-107 YKVGGEFVFYF
+107 YKVKDEYIFYF

-132 FVTDFLAAL
+132 FINDFFASL
-141 EGKVLE
+141 EGKELV
-147 KEKVDA
+147 KEKSDA
-153 NEYSLKEVEDLKS
+153 NDFSEREAKSLKS
-166 KNYKDAKDYYE
+166 KEYQEAKDYYE
-177 KLVGGVETDSTPVED
+177 KLVGGIETDSTPVED
-192 KQDKDVAWGN
+192 KQDKDVSYAN
-202 IRVPLKVTDKEVKEL
+202 IRKEIKITDKEVKSL
-217 TKKLKIKTS
+217 TKKLGIKTS
-226 TFFLSTFSYLLSKIN
+226 SFFLSAFSYLLSKVN
-241 MENESLFI
+241 MENESLFL
-249 TVHNGRDESV
+249 TVNNGRDESV
-259 AHSVGSYIKTY
+259 IHSFGSYVKTY
-270 PLYLNYEDED
+270 PLYLNYQDED
-280 KVSNYLLKTNKQVI
+280 KISDYLKKTNDEVI
-294 KSVKNNVYPFAD
+294 ENVKHNTYPFAD

-321 QGDYFYSGEYKGK
+321 QGDYFYSGTYQNKVI
-334 LLEVKPLLRKDGKEK
+334 EVTPLSRKDGKEK
-349 LSVELHRLEGKYIIW
+349 LSIELHRLGEKYLIW
-364 VEYRADLYN
+364 VEYRSDLYLEN
-373 ESTIKH
+373 TINH
-379 IIKMFE
+379 LIKE
-385 VVMKEFLKK
+385 YEIVLSEFLKK
-394 EKLIDINLVDEE
+394 EKMIDIDLLDKEE
-406 EEKLLDSFNK
+406 IKLLDSFNK
-416 TNFPYIEDGK
+416 TNFPYIEENK
-426 TLLDDFLDVVK
+426 TILDDFLEVVK

-442 IAVVFKDKKYTYKE
+442 IAVVYKDKKYTYKE
-456 VDEISTRIA
+456 VDKISTRIA

-482 VKKSEYIALASLGVI
+482 TKKSEYIVLASLGVI

-507 PTYPKDR
+507 PSYPKDR

-525 ILIRDRDLNDL
+525 ILIREKELDDL
-536 VDDFKGKELFTDELL
+536 VDDFKGHTIFTEDLL
-551 SLKDNSEIKTRPS
+551 SLKDDTEIKTRPS

-591 FSFVRYYRQEFN
+591 FSFCRYYRQEFN
-603 LGVGCSNAA
+603 LGVGCHNAA

-653 NKNKITHAFMT
+653 NQNKITHAFMT
-664 TQVGRQFASE
+664 TQVGRQFISE

-679 LKYFAVGG
+679 LKYFMVGG
-687 EKLVPMDPPKGY
+687 EKLVPMDPPKGV
-699 KFYNLYGPTEG
+699 KFFNLYGPTEG
-710 TVFCTLQLVDK
+710 TVFCTAQEVK
-721 YYHRIPIGKCLSDY
+721 ENYHRIPIGKCLTDY

-741 KNKKRLPV
+741 KNKKRLPI

-772 NNEAFL
+772 NKEAFL
-778 TNWFTKEEKFEK
+778 TNFIDKEEKFER

-830 VIRDYKDIKDATVKD
+830 VIRDYPDIKDATVKD

-859 VSDKKIN
+859 VSDKKIDI
-866 VEDLNNFILEQKPP
+866 ESLNAFILERKPP

-916 IAPRNSDEQD
+916 VAPRNEDEQE
-926 IFDILKSVL
+926 IFDILKDIL

-964 KKYNKSVDNGDLKAH
+964 KKYDKSVDNADLKEN
-979 PTISSLAEFLANKEE
+979 PTIASLASFLANKKEE
-994 DKTYEVLDEYPLTKT
+994 KTYEKREEYPLSKT
-1009 QEGIFVECVSKANS
+1009 QEGIFVECVSKVNS

-1035 KKMDLVKLKDAV
+1035 KKIDLNKLKEAV
-1047 AKAIDNHPYLK
+1047 EKAIDNHPYLK
-1058 SILHMNDNG
+1058 SILYMNDNG
-1067 DILARRNNNPAKVEI
+1067 DILARRNQEKAKVEL
-1082 IKKDIDIKSLVR
+1082 IKKEIDIKKLVR
-1094 PFAILDSTLYR
+1094 PFSILNSTLYR
-1105 VEIYEGKEN
+1105 VEIYQGKEN

-1134 GDIDKAYLGEELT
+1134 EDINKAYLGEELT
-1147 PETYS
+1147 SESFT

-1160 KDDLASDKLA
+1160 KDDLASDKLEKA
-1170 KAKEYYNNVLK
+1170 KAFYNNVLK
-1181 DVDGEYTLKKD
+1181 DVDGEYVLKKD
-1192 LKVKEESKLKSID
+1192 LKVLDESKLESVD
-1205 YELELDN
+1205 VTLSLDN
-1212 ELVSKFVESNKLT
+1212 EKVKEFINKNKLT

-1234 AFTLSKFIYKDDS
+1234 AFTLSKFIYKEEA

-1259 KVMNSVSMFVKTLP
+1259 KVMNTVSMLVKTLP
-1273 VYIKY
+1273 VFIKY
-1278 QEEDLVLSKVKEM
+1278 NDEESVLNKLNEM
-1291 QELLSG
+1291 KELLSN
-1297 LEENDLY
+1297 LEENDIY
-1304 SFGDVASDYNLKAD
+1304 SFGDIANDYSLKAN

-1329 FDSIGG
+1329 FEEIGG
-1335 LKVTPILLES
+1335 HKVTPILMES
-1345 DTPKSDFGLDIF
+1345 ETPKSDFGLDIF
-1357 LENNKYRA
+1357 LEDNKYRA
-1365 HFEWDEAVYNDA
+1365 HYEWDTSIYNKD

-1382 KRLYE
+1382 NRLYE

-1394 AKKNIKDI
+1394 TKKSVGEINTLPKYDEEFLKKN
-1402 NCLPEFDKKEYEK
+1402 NA
-1415 FNQTEVEIPKDITV
+1415 TEVEIQNKTV
-1429 NKLVEKQAKEKP
+1429 NILLEEQADKHP
-1441 DKVAVVAK
+1441 DKVAVIAK
-1449 NGKLTYK
+1449 NGKLTYQ
-1456 ELNENANKV
+1456 ELNSGANKV
-1465 ANKLLELGVK
+1465 AHTLLDNNLKLGE
-1475 LADCVIM
+1475 CVIM

-1520 TDSGSKL
+1520 SNSGSKY

-1532 EIIEQKKDLI
+1532 DIIKEKQALI
-1542 KATKVKA
+1542 KEAKVKA
-1549 LAIEDILT
+1549 FAIEDILEN
-1557 SKEIKNPDV
+1557 KKDRNPNV
-1566 KIPQTSMAYVIYTSG
+1566 KIPLSSLAYVIYTSG

-1593 SNLLNYVLDGSNLAT
+1593 KNLANYVSDGSNLAT
-1608 IRYREIGDSCVSCS
+1608 HAYRDIGEECVSCS

-1632 QEEFVPLTH
+1632 QEEFIPLTH

-1661 TLKDNHVKMMF
+1661 TLKDNKVKFMF

-1681 LDIDVFVDALKGFEC
+1681 LDIDVFVEALKGFKY

-1711 LRSLGVKAK
+1711 LRKLGVTAN

-1734 TYSLVED
+1734 TYSLVKD
-1741 KYMTIGTPVANTK
+1741 KYMTIGKPVANTK
-1754 AYILDK
+1754 TYILDK
-1760 HGHLL
+1760 KGHLL

-1770 GDLTLAGE
+1770 GDLTIAGE

-1783 YLGMADKTKEAFIEV
+1783 YLGMPEKTKEVFIEI
-1798 NGLRAYRSG
+1798 NGIKAYRSG
-1807 DMARINSEGHVE
+1807 DMARINSEGNIE

-1846 YESVT
+1846 YKTVT

-1858 PSEEGDYLAA
+1858 QSQVEGDYLAA
-1868 YFTASTKVDKDAL
+1868 YFTASSQVDKDDL
-1881 LEHMAKYLT
+1881 LNHMSKYLT

-1916 LPEIEV
+1916 LPEIEI
-1922 KVEQKEVKSASNEL
+1922 KVEHKEVKKASNEL
-1936 EEKLLSLF
+1936 EEKLLTLF
-1944 KKALNKNNVG
+1944 KKALGKEEVG
-1954 VDDDFFELGGTSLS
+1954 VDDDFFEMGGTSLS

-1983 AYGDVFEYSTVLEL
+1983 AYGDVFDHSTVLEL
-1997 EKHINEVNGTPV
+1997 EEYIASISGGKV
-2009 SETPAKEEK
+2009 ETKEEKKEEK
-2018 AEAKASTELG
+2018 AELS

-2039 DVIADY
+2039 DIKIDFE
-2045 KVKKVL
+2045 VKKVL

-2062 ILKELLDQKIET
+2062 ILKELLDQKVKVV
-2074 IALIRGGKLD
+2074 ALIRGGKLNA
-2084 PKDRLL
+2084 KDRLL
-2090 GLLAYYFDSPL
+2090 ALLAYYFDSPL
-2101 TEEVDKY
+2101 IDEVNEY
-2108 VTIVDGDVTD
+2108 VEIVDGDVTD
-2118 ETLYDKL
+2118 ESLYEKL
-2125 KDFDFNLI
+2125 KDYDFNLI

-2139 VKHFANDDIIE
+2139 VKHFANSDIIE
-2150 RVNVG
+2150 QVNVG
-2155 GVTNLIKIAKKKSVR
+2155 GVKNLINIAEKKCAR
-2170 LVQISTLSV
+2170 LIQISTLSV
-2179 AGENIDQKFA
+2179 AGENIDEKFA

-2219 LLEAVDKDGLD
+2219 LLKAVDEGKLD

-2261 KGYATLHKFPV
+2261 KGYVTLKKYPV

-2285 EVAKTIL
+2285 EVAKTIIL
-2292 LLSKTPSKFTVFH
+2292 LAKTPSKFTVFH
-2305 SANSHMVQMGDIIY
+2305 SANSHMVQMGDIIA

-2326 EIEVVSDD
+2326 NIEVTPDD
-2334 DFVKSMKE
+2334 EFLASMKE

-2392 YQYLKNAIESL
+2392 YSYLKNAIESL
-2403 DTLGFFERTDL
+2403 ETLGFFERTDI

>member
-1 MNKRYPLS
+1 MNKNYPLS

-37 VSLEKVNKALNAVFE
+37 VSLESVNKALNTVFE

-60 LSIDEEGNISKH
+60 LSIDEEGNITKH
-72 IESEEIKLKLEEVK
+72 IEKEDIKVKLEEVK
-86 EVKIDSKPYELLEKH
+86 ELKIDSKPYELTDKH

-107 YKVGGEFVFYF
+107 FKVAGEFIFYF
-118 DFHHIIMDGSSIHI
+118 DFHHIIMDGTSIHI
-132 FVTDFLAAL
+132 FVGDFLKAL
-141 EGKVLE
+141 EGKKLE
-147 KEKVDA
+147 AEKSDA
-153 NEYSLKEVEDLKS
+153 NEYALKEVEDLKS
-166 KNYKDAKDYYE
+166 KKYSDAKDYYE

-192 KQDKDVAWGN
+192 KQDKEVSWGN
-202 IRVPLKVTDKEVKEL
+202 IRIPLKVTDKEVKEL

-226 TFFLSTFSYLLSKIN
+226 SFFLGTFSYLLSKIN
-241 MENESLFI
+241 MENESLFLS
-249 TVHNGRDESV
+249 VHNGRDESV
-259 AHSVGSYIKTY
+259 LNSVGSYVKTY
-270 PLYLNYEDED
+270 PLYLSYTDED
-280 KVSNYLLKTNKQVI
+280 KVFKYLLKTNEEQI
-294 KSVKNNVYPFAD
+294 ENVKHNIYPFAD
-306 MNKDLGVSAD
+306 LAKDLGVSAD

-334 LLEVKPLLRKDGKEK
+334 LLEVTPLLRKDGKEK
-349 LSVELHRLEGKYIIW
+349 LSIELHRLNGKYIIW

-373 ESTIKH
+373 ESTIRH
-379 IIKMFE
+379 IIKMYD
-385 VVMKEFLKK
+385 VVNSEFLKK
-394 EKLIDINLVDEE
+394 DKLIDIDLVDEE
-406 EEKLLDSFNK
+406 ERKLLDSFNK
-416 TNFPYIEDGK
+416 TNFPYIENNK
-426 TLLDDFLDVVK
+426 TILDDFLEVVK

-442 IAVVFKDKKYTYKE
+442 VAVVFKDKKYTYKE

-525 ILIRDRDLNDL
+525 ILIRDRELNDL

-551 SLKDNSEIKTRPS
+551 SLKDNTEIKSRPS

-591 FSFVRYYRQEFN
+591 FSFCRYYRQEFN
-603 LGVGCSNAA
+603 FGVGCKNAA

-622 MDLYPS
+622 MDLYPA

-653 NKNKITHAFMT
+653 NKNQITHAFMT

-721 YYHRIPIGKCLSDY
+721 FYHRIPIGKCLSDY

-772 NNEAFL
+772 NSEAFL

-830 VIRDYKDIKDATVKD
+830 VIRDFKDIKDATVKD

-866 VEDLNNFILEQKPP
+866 VEELNNFILEQKPP

-916 IAPRNSDEQD
+916 VAPRNSDEQD
-926 IFDILKSVL
+926 IFDILKGVL

-964 KKYNKSVDNGDLKAH
+964 KKYNKSVDNSDLKAH
-979 PTISSLAEFLANKEE
+979 STIASLAEFLANKEE
-994 DKTYEVLDEYPLTKT
+994 DKTFEVLDEYPLTKT
-1009 QEGIFVECVSKANS
+1009 QEGIFVECVSKPNS

-1035 KKMDLVKLKDAV
+1035 KKMDLAKLKEAV
-1047 AKAIDNHPYLK
+1047 SKTIDNHPYLK
-1058 SILHMNDNG
+1058 SILHMNDSG
-1067 DILARRNNNPAKVEI
+1067 DIVARRNNSPAKVEI
-1082 IKKDIDIKSLVR
+1082 LKKEIDIKSLVR
-1094 PFAILDSTLYR
+1094 PFSILDGELYR
-1105 VEIYEGKEN
+1105 VEIYEGKDN

-1125 DGSSEAIIL
+1125 DGTSEAIIL
-1134 GDIDKAYLGEELT
+1134 SDIDKAYSGEKLT

-1152 GYEVALKE
+1152 GYEVALQEKE
-1160 KDDLASDKLA
+1160 DLASPKLDKA
-1170 KAKEYYNNVLK
+1170 KAYYNEVLK

-1192 LKVKEESKLKSID
+1192 LKIEETSKLQSVD

-1212 ELVSKFVESNKLT
+1212 ELVKKYVDSNKLT

-1278 QEEDLVLSKVKEM
+1278 AEEDLTLAKVKEM

-1304 SFGDVASDYNLKAD
+1304 SFGDVANDYNLKAD
-1318 IIFAY
+1318 VIFAY

-1329 FDSIGG
+1329 FETLGG
-1335 LKVTPILLES
+1335 FKVTPILMES
-1345 DTPKSDFGLDIF
+1345 ETPKSDFGLDVF
-1357 LENNKYRA
+1357 LENGKYRA
-1365 HFEWDEAVYNDA
+1365 HFEWDQAVYTKD

-1394 AKKNIKDI
+1394 NKKNIKDI
-1402 NCLPEFDKKEYEK
+1402 NCLPEFDKVQYEK
-1415 FNQTEVEIPKDITV
+1415 FNQTEVEMPKDITV
-1429 NKLVEKQAKEKP
+1429 NKLVEKQAKDKP
-1441 DKVAVVAK
+1441 NKVAVVAK
-1449 NGKLTYK
+1449 NGKLTYQ
-1456 ELNENANKV
+1456 ELNESANKV
-1465 ANKLLELGVK
+1465 AHALIKEGVK
-1475 LADCVIM
+1475 LADCVVM

-1508 PKYPDD
+1508 PKYPDE

-1527 LISTK
+1527 LISTR
-1532 EIIEQKKDLI
+1532 EIIKQKQELI
-1542 KATKVKA
+1542 KSTKVKA
-1549 LAIEDILT
+1549 LAIEDLLE
-1557 SKEIKNPDV
+1557 SKENKNPDV
-1566 KIPQTSMAYVIYTSG
+1566 KIPQSSMAYVIYTSG
-1581 STGRPKGVMIAH
+1581 STGKPKGVMIAH
-1593 SNLLNYVLDGSNLAT
+1593 KNLLNYVLDGSNLAT
-1608 IRYREIGDSCVSCS
+1608 TCYRDIGDDCVSCS

-1661 TLKDNHVKMMF
+1661 TLKENHVKYMF

-1681 LDIDVFVDALKGFEC
+1681 LDIDVFVDALKGFKY

-1711 LRSLGVKAK
+1711 LRSLGVNAN

-1734 TYSLVED
+1734 TYALVKD
-1741 KYMTIGTPVANTK
+1741 KYMTIGKPVANSKVYT
-1754 AYILDK
+1754 LDK
-1760 HGHLL
+1760 HGHIL
-1765 PTNAI
+1765 PINAI
-1770 GDLTLAGE
+1770 GDLTIAGE

-1783 YLGMADKTKEAFIEV
+1783 YLGLPEKTKEAFIEI
-1798 NGLRAYRSG
+1798 NDLKAYRSG
-1807 DMARINSEGHVE
+1807 DMARINSEGNVE

-1846 YESVT
+1846 YNSVT

-1858 PSEEGDYLAA
+1858 QSPEGDYLAA
-1868 YFTASTKVDKDAL
+1868 YFTASSQVDKDQL
-1881 LEHMAKYLT
+1881 LEHMGKYLT

-1922 KVEQKEVKSASNEL
+1922 KEEKKEVKSASNDL
-1936 EEKLLSLF
+1936 EEKLLTLF
-1944 KKALNKNNVG
+1944 KKALGKDNVG
-1954 VDDDFFELGGTSLS
+1954 VDDDFFEMGGTSLS

-1978 MGLPI
+1978 TGLPI
-1983 AYGDVFEYSTVLEL
+1983 AYGDVFDYSTVLEL
-1997 EKHINEVNGTPV
+1997 EKHINSLSGAET
-2009 SETPAKEEK
+2009 SEEPTKVESKEQK
-2018 AEAKASTELG
+2018 AELG
-2028 SLSHNVVSEVN
+2028 SLAHNIVDEVN
-2039 DVIADY
+2039 DTKDEY
-2045 KVKKVL
+2045 KVNKVL

-2062 ILKELLDQKIET
+2062 ILKELLDQKVAT
-2074 IALIRGGKLD
+2074 IALIRGGKLN

-2108 VTIVDGDVTD
+2108 VTVVDGDVTD
-2118 ETLYDKL
+2118 ETLGDKL
-2125 KDFDFNLI
+2125 KDYDFNLI

-2150 RVNVG
+2150 HVNVG
-2155 GVTNLIKIAKKKSVR
+2155 GVKNLIEIAKKKKVR

-2179 AGENIDQKFA
+2179 AGENIDEKFA

-2219 LLEAVDKDGLD
+2219 LLEAVDKEGLD

-2241 RQKDGEFQA
+2241 RQSDGEFQA

-2261 KGYATLHKFPV
+2261 KGYATLKKFPV

-2292 LLSKTPSKFTVFH
+2292 LLSKTPSKFTVYH

-2326 EIEVVSDD
+2326 GIEIVSDEE
-2334 DFVKSMKE
+2334 FLKSMKE
-2342 MMLDESKSMLVSS
+2342 MMLDDSKSTLVSS